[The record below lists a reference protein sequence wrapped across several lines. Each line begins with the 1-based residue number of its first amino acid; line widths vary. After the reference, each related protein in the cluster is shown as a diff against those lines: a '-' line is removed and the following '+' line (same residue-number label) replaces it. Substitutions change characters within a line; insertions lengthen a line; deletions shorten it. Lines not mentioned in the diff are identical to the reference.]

1 MMLGIVT
8 HRRKEMTN
16 TKILAPLAGKLIPL
30 IEVDDPIFSKKTMGD
45 GFGLIPTGHDIV
57 APVAG
62 EVIALQGHAFGLHNS
77 DGLDVLTHIGL
88 ETVSLDGKPFSW
100 TIKKGDHVRAG
111 DKVGSVD
118 LAQITAANLS
128 TTTMVVVTNTAERV
142 DSLKV
147 IDYKTVTAGEVVA
160 DVAIKQEII
169 ETTKMSSSVKRSGN
183 QYEGLA
189 ADIIAGVGGAQNVDK
204 VIHCI
209 TRLRFYL
216 KDHNIADNQA
226 IESLDGIAGVNYAD
240 SLGQYQVVIGP
251 AVADVY
257 DEVITQLGDNVVDND
272 ATDQAV
278 AETRGGNGSKNPIVH
293 AFQAIIGT
301 ITGSMMPI
309 IGLLAAG
316 GMLNGFLSLV
326 SNQASFSAIYFINP
340 ASSTFTILQSMAMAP
355 FYFLPILVGF
365 SAAQQLKSDP
375 FVVAAIGAF
384 LVKPEFINLTN
395 AHVVNNEIVQPGK
408 IMGTLFGVSLNSS
421 FFGLPI
427 NIPSYAY
434 SIFPIIFAAWL
445 ARPVG
450 NWLKKKLPLV
460 LRSIFQPLLTLVVVA
475 SVVLILV
482 GPAITLTSQ
491 GISTVINWLLHL
503 NYPLSGLIIGGLYQA
518 LVIFGLHWMVVPLI
532 ANEIAQTGH
541 STLNAIVNFTMI
553 AQGAGALAVWAKTKI
568 PSLKGLAG
576 AGFLSA
582 MAGITEP
589 AMYGINL
596 KYGRVFWMANIGG
609 AVGGFIAGL
618 FNLNMYG
625 FTGSLIGFPSFA
637 VPKGQVGAGNNM
649 LIFWIASAATIIVS
663 FAMVYFFGFKDS
675 DASEIKTVEKRN
687 AFKDAAGK

>member
-1 MMLGIVT
+1 MV
-8 HRRKEMTN
+8 N
-16 TKILAPLAGKLIPL
+16 TDILAPLAGQLIPL
-30 IEVDDPIFSKKTMGD
+30 ADVDDPIFADKVMGD
-45 GFGLIPTGHDIV
+45 GFALEPTGNRIV
-57 APVAG
+57 APVSG
-62 EVIALQGHAFGLHNS
+62 DVIAMQGHAFGLRRS
-77 DGLDVLTHIGL
+77 DGLEILIHIGIDTNGL
-88 ETVSLDGKPFSW
+88 NGKPFSW
-100 TIKKGDHVRAG
+100 RIKTGDVVKAG
-111 DKVGSVD
+111 DDVGSVD
-118 LAQITAANLS
+118 LAAISSANLS
-128 TTTMVVVTNTAERV
+128 TTTMVVITNSDDLLEALTMQT
-142 DSLKV
+142 
-147 IDYKTVTAGEVVA
+147 YKKATIGEVVA
-160 DVAIKQEII
+160 SATVKNR
-169 ETTKMSSSVKRSGN
+169 SSAVPQQKAVDHSGRKYS
-183 QYEGLA
+183 QLA
-189 ADIIAGVGGAQNVDK
+189 SEIIAGVGGQQNVDS

-216 KDHNIADNQA
+216 KDHNVANDQA
-226 IESLDGIAGVNYAD
+226 VEQLDGVAGVNYSD

-257 DEVITQLGDNVVDND
+257 DEVVEQLGSSVTADIPDE
-272 ATDQAV
+272 AHQAKNN
-278 AETRGGNGSKNPIVH
+278 ASKNPLIY
-293 AFQAIIGT
+293 AFQTVIGT

-326 SNQASFSAIYFINP
+326 SNKASFSTIYFIDP
-340 ASSTFTILQSMAMAP
+340 ASNTFTILQSMAMAP

-384 LVKPEFINLTN
+384 LVKPEFINITN
-395 AHVVNNEIVQPGK
+395 PHVMDNNIIQPTKALGS
-408 IMGTLFGVSLNSS
+408 LFGVSLNAS

-450 NWLKKKLPLV
+450 NWLKKHLPLV
-460 LRSIFQPLLTLVVVA
+460 LRSIFQPLLTLLIVGSA
-475 SVVLILV
+475 VLIIV
-482 GPAITLTSQ
+482 GPTITLASQ
-491 GISTVINWLLHL
+491 GISNIVNWLLQL
-503 NYPLSGLIIGGLYQA
+503 NYPLSGLIIGGLYQV

-609 AVGGFIAGL
+609 AVGGLIAGL

-637 VPKGQVGAGNNM
+637 VPKGQAGDPNNM
-649 LIFWIASAATIIVS
+649 LIFWIASIATIAVA
-663 FAMVYFFGFKDS
+663 FVMVYLFGFKDS
-675 DASEIKTVEKRN
+675 DTEQVKTFEKKN
-687 AFKDAAGK
+687 AFKDAVNK

>member
-1 MMLGIVT
+1 MNNV
-8 HRRKEMTN
+8 E
-16 TKILAPLAGKLIPL
+16 ILAPITGQLIALSSVKDNVFSREVMGK
-30 IEVDDPIFSKKTMGD
+30 
-45 GFGLIPTGHDIV
+45 GFAIIPTGQEIV
-57 APVAG
+57 APVDG
-62 EVIALQGHAFGLHNS
+62 EVIALQGHAFGIKQTN
-77 DGLDVLTHIGL
+77 GLEVLTHVGL
-88 ETVSLDGKPFSW
+88 ETVTLNGKPYSW
-100 TIKKGDHVRAG
+100 SIKVGEMVHAG
-111 DKVGSVD
+111 DVIGHVD
-118 LAQITAANLS
+118 LVQIAAANLDA
-128 TTTMVVVTNTAERV
+128 TTMVVMTNTDDVVEHVNILSQSTVNMGQSVAKV
-142 DSLKV
+142 TLKKV
-147 IDYKTVTAGEVVA
+147 QLTEAASPTG
-160 DVAIKQEII
+160 
-169 ETTKMSSSVKRSGN
+169 S
-183 QYEGLA
+183 QYEKLA
-189 ADIIAGVGGAQNVDK
+189 ADIIAGVGGKQNVVK

-216 KDHNIADNQA
+216 KNHELADDQ
-226 IESLDGIAGVNYAD
+226 GISQLNGVAGVNYAE

-251 AVADVY
+251 AVTDVY
-257 DEVITQLGDNVVDND
+257 DEVISQLGDGVADDSAKSNNN
-272 ATDQAV
+272 TDSA
-278 AETRGGNGSKNPIVH
+278 SKNPIIRG
-293 AFQAIIGT
+293 FQAIIGT

-316 GMLNGFLSLV
+316 GMLNGFLSLF
-326 SNQASFSAIYFINP
+326 SNKASFPAIYFIDP

-384 LVKPEFINLTN
+384 LVKPEFIGITN
-395 AHVVNNEIVQPGK
+395 PHVVDGK
-408 IMGTLFGVSLNSS
+408 LAEPAKAVGSLFGVSLNAT

-450 NWLKKKLPLV
+450 NWLKKHLPLV
-460 LRSIFQPLLTLVVVA
+460 LRSIFQPLLTLLVVGA
-475 SVVLILV
+475 VVLVFV
-482 GPAITLTSQ
+482 GPAITLLSQ
-491 GISTVINWLLHL
+491 GISTIINWLLHL

-609 AVGGFIAGL
+609 AVGGLIAGL

-637 VPKGQVGAGNNM
+637 VPKGQAGSANNM
-649 LIFWIASAATIIVS
+649 LIFWVAAIATIAVA
-663 FAMVYFFGFKDS
+663 FLMVYFFGFKDT
-675 DASEIKTVEKRN
+675 DTQQIKTVEKKN
-687 AFKDAAGK
+687 AFKDAEKK

>member
-1 MMLGIVT
+1 MNNV
-8 HRRKEMTN
+8 E
-16 TKILAPLAGKLIPL
+16 ILAPITGQLIALSSVKDNVFSREVMGK
-30 IEVDDPIFSKKTMGD
+30 
-45 GFGLIPTGHDIV
+45 GFAIIPTGQEIV
-57 APVAG
+57 APVDG
-62 EVIALQGHAFGLHNS
+62 EVIALQGHAFGIKQAN
-77 DGLDVLTHIGL
+77 GLEVLTHVGL
-88 ETVSLDGKPFSW
+88 ETVTLNGKPYSW
-100 TIKKGDHVRAG
+100 SIKVGEMVHAG
-111 DKVGSVD
+111 DVIGHVD
-118 LAQITAANLS
+118 LAQIAAANLDA
-128 TTTMVVVTNTAERV
+128 TTMVVMTNTDDVVEHVNILSQSTVNMGQSVAKV
-142 DSLKV
+142 TLKKV
-147 IDYKTVTAGEVVA
+147 QLTEVA
-160 DVAIKQEII
+160 SP
-169 ETTKMSSSVKRSGN
+169 TGS
-183 QYEGLA
+183 QYEKLA
-189 ADIIAGVGGAQNVDK
+189 ADIIAGVGGKQNVVK

-216 KDHNIADNQA
+216 KNHELADDQ
-226 IESLDGIAGVNYAD
+226 GISQLNGVAGVNYAE

-251 AVADVY
+251 AVTDVY
-257 DEVITQLGDNVVDND
+257 DEVISQLGDGVADDSAKSNNN
-272 ATDQAV
+272 TDSA
-278 AETRGGNGSKNPIVH
+278 SKNPIIRG
-293 AFQAIIGT
+293 FQAIIGT

-316 GMLNGFLSLV
+316 GMLNGFLSLF
-326 SNQASFSAIYFINP
+326 SNKASFPAIYFIDP

-384 LVKPEFINLTN
+384 LVKPEFIGITN
-395 AHVVNNEIVQPGK
+395 PHVVDGK
-408 IMGTLFGVSLNSS
+408 LAEPAKAVGSLFGVSLNAT

-450 NWLKKKLPLV
+450 NWLKKHLPLV
-460 LRSIFQPLLTLVVVA
+460 LRSIFQPLLTLLLVGA
-475 SVVLILV
+475 VVLVFV
-482 GPAITLTSQ
+482 GPAITLLSQ
-491 GISTVINWLLHL
+491 GISTIINWLLHL

-609 AVGGFIAGL
+609 AVGGLIAGL

-637 VPKGQVGAGNNM
+637 VPKGQAGSANNM
-649 LIFWIASAATIIVS
+649 LIFWVAAIATIAVA
-663 FAMVYFFGFKDS
+663 FLMVYFFGFKDT
-675 DASEIKTVEKRN
+675 DTQQIKTVEKKN
-687 AFKDAAGK
+687 AFKDAVKK

>member
-1 MMLGIVT
+1 MNNV
-8 HRRKEMTN
+8 E
-16 TKILAPLAGKLIPL
+16 ILAPITGQLIALSSVKDNVFSREVMGK
-30 IEVDDPIFSKKTMGD
+30 
-45 GFGLIPTGHDIV
+45 GFAIIPTGQEIV
-57 APVAG
+57 APVDG
-62 EVIALQGHAFGLHNS
+62 EVIALQGHAFGIKQAN
-77 DGLDVLTHIGL
+77 GLEVLTHVGL
-88 ETVSLDGKPFSW
+88 ETVTLNGKPYSW
-100 TIKKGDHVRAG
+100 SIKVGEMVHAG
-111 DKVGSVD
+111 DVIGHVD
-118 LAQITAANLS
+118 LAQIAAANLDA
-128 TTTMVVVTNTAERV
+128 TTMVVMTNTDDVVEHVNILSQSTVNMGQSVAKV
-142 DSLKV
+142 TLKKV
-147 IDYKTVTAGEVVA
+147 QLTEAASPTG
-160 DVAIKQEII
+160 
-169 ETTKMSSSVKRSGN
+169 S
-183 QYEGLA
+183 QYEKLA
-189 ADIIAGVGGAQNVDK
+189 ADIIAGVGGKQNVVK

-216 KDHNIADNQA
+216 KNHELADDQ
-226 IESLDGIAGVNYAD
+226 GISQLNGVAGVNYAE

-251 AVADVY
+251 AVTDVY
-257 DEVITQLGDNVVDND
+257 DEVISQLGDGVADDSAKSNNN
-272 ATDQAV
+272 TDSA
-278 AETRGGNGSKNPIVH
+278 SKNPIIRG
-293 AFQAIIGT
+293 FQAIIGT

-316 GMLNGFLSLV
+316 GMLNGFLSLF
-326 SNQASFSAIYFINP
+326 SNKASFPAIYFIDP

-384 LVKPEFINLTN
+384 LVKPEFIGITN
-395 AHVVNNEIVQPGK
+395 PHVVDGK
-408 IMGTLFGVSLNSS
+408 LAEPAKAVGSLFGVSLNAT

-450 NWLKKKLPLV
+450 NWLKKHLPLV
-460 LRSIFQPLLTLVVVA
+460 LRSIFQPLLTLLLVGA
-475 SVVLILV
+475 VVLVFV
-482 GPAITLTSQ
+482 GPAITLLSQ
-491 GISTVINWLLHL
+491 GISTIINWLLHL

-596 KYGRVFWMANIGG
+596 KYGRVFWMANIVG
-609 AVGGFIAGL
+609 AVGGLIAGL

-637 VPKGQVGAGNNM
+637 VPKGQAGSANNM
-649 LIFWIASAATIIVS
+649 LIFWVAAIATIAVA
-663 FAMVYFFGFKDS
+663 FLMVYFFGFKDT
-675 DASEIKTVEKRN
+675 DTQQIKTVEKKN
-687 AFKDAAGK
+687 AFKDAVKK

>member
-1 MMLGIVT
+1 MV
-8 HRRKEMTN
+8 H
-16 TKILAPLAGKLIPL
+16 
-30 IEVDDPIFSKKTMGD
+30 
-45 GFGLIPTGHDIV
+45 
-57 APVAG
+57 
-62 EVIALQGHAFGLHNS
+62 
-77 DGLDVLTHIGL
+77 
-88 ETVSLDGKPFSW
+88 
-100 TIKKGDHVRAG
+100 AG
-111 DKVGSVD
+111 DVIGHVD
-118 LAQITAANLS
+118 LAQIAAANLDA
-128 TTTMVVVTNTAERV
+128 TTMVVMTNTDDVVEHVNILSQSTVNMGQSVAKV
-142 DSLKV
+142 TLKKV
-147 IDYKTVTAGEVVA
+147 QLTEAANPTG
-160 DVAIKQEII
+160 
-169 ETTKMSSSVKRSGN
+169 S
-183 QYEGLA
+183 QYEKLA
-189 ADIIAGVGGAQNVDK
+189 ADIIAGVGGKQNVVK

-216 KDHNIADNQA
+216 KNHELADDQ
-226 IESLDGIAGVNYAD
+226 GISQLNGVAGVNYAE

-251 AVADVY
+251 AVTDVY
-257 DEVITQLGDNVVDND
+257 DEVISQLGDGVADDSAKSNNN
-272 ATDQAV
+272 TDSA
-278 AETRGGNGSKNPIVH
+278 SKNPIIRG
-293 AFQAIIGT
+293 FQAIIGT

-316 GMLNGFLSLV
+316 GMLNGFLSLF
-326 SNQASFSAIYFINP
+326 SNKASFPAIYFIDP

-384 LVKPEFINLTN
+384 LVKPEFIGITN
-395 AHVVNNEIVQPGK
+395 PHVVDGK
-408 IMGTLFGVSLNSS
+408 LAEPAKAVGSLFGVSLNAT

-434 SIFPIIFAAWL
+434 SIFPIIFVAWL

-450 NWLKKKLPLV
+450 NWLKKHLPLV
-460 LRSIFQPLLTLVVVA
+460 LRSIFQPLLTLLVVGA
-475 SVVLILV
+475 VVLVFV
-482 GPAITLTSQ
+482 GPAITLLSQ
-491 GISTVINWLLHL
+491 GISTIINWLLHL

-609 AVGGFIAGL
+609 AVGGLIAGL

-637 VPKGQVGAGNNM
+637 VPKGQAGSANNM
-649 LIFWIASAATIIVS
+649 LIFWVAAIATIAVA
-663 FAMVYFFGFKDS
+663 FLMVYFFGFKDT
-675 DASEIKTVEKRN
+675 DTQQIKTVEKKN
-687 AFKDAAGK
+687 AFKDAVKK

>member
-1 MMLGIVT
+1 MNNV
-8 HRRKEMTN
+8 E
-16 TKILAPLAGKLIPL
+16 ILAPITGQLIALSSVKDNVFSREVMGK
-30 IEVDDPIFSKKTMGD
+30 
-45 GFGLIPTGHDIV
+45 GFAIIPTGQEIV
-57 APVAG
+57 APVDG
-62 EVIALQGHAFGLHNS
+62 EVIALQGHAFGIKQTN
-77 DGLDVLTHIGL
+77 GLEVLTHVGL
-88 ETVSLDGKPFSW
+88 ETVTLNGKPYSW
-100 TIKKGDHVRAG
+100 SIKVGEMVHAG
-111 DKVGSVD
+111 DVIGHVD
-118 LAQITAANLS
+118 LAQIAAANLDA
-128 TTTMVVVTNTAERV
+128 TTMVVMTNTDDVVEHVNILSQSTVNMGQSVAKV
-142 DSLKV
+142 TLKKV
-147 IDYKTVTAGEVVA
+147 QLTEAASPTG
-160 DVAIKQEII
+160 
-169 ETTKMSSSVKRSGN
+169 S
-183 QYEGLA
+183 QYEKLA
-189 ADIIAGVGGAQNVDK
+189 ADIIAGVGGKQNVVK

-216 KDHNIADNQA
+216 KNHELADDQ
-226 IESLDGIAGVNYAD
+226 GISQLNGVAGVNYAE

-251 AVADVY
+251 AVTDVY
-257 DEVITQLGDNVVDND
+257 DEVISQLGDGVADDSAKSNNN
-272 ATDQAV
+272 TDSA
-278 AETRGGNGSKNPIVH
+278 SKNPIIRG
-293 AFQAIIGT
+293 FQAIIGT

-316 GMLNGFLSLV
+316 GMLNGFLSLF
-326 SNQASFSAIYFINP
+326 SNKASFPAIYFIDP

-384 LVKPEFINLTN
+384 LVKPEFIGITN
-395 AHVVNNEIVQPGK
+395 PHVVDGK
-408 IMGTLFGVSLNSS
+408 LAEPAKAVGSLFGVSLNAT

-450 NWLKKKLPLV
+450 NWLKKHLPLV
-460 LRSIFQPLLTLVVVA
+460 LRSIFQPLLTLLVVGA
-475 SVVLILV
+475 VVLVFV
-482 GPAITLTSQ
+482 GPAITLLSQ
-491 GISTVINWLLHL
+491 GISTIINWLLHL

-609 AVGGFIAGL
+609 AVGGLVAGL

-637 VPKGQVGAGNNM
+637 VPKGQAGSVNNM
-649 LIFWIASAATIIVS
+649 LIFWVAAIATIAVA
-663 FAMVYFFGFKDS
+663 FLMVYFFGFKDT
-675 DASEIKTVEKRN
+675 DTQQIKTVEKKN
-687 AFKDAAGK
+687 AFKDAVKK

>member
-1 MMLGIVT
+1 MNNV
-8 HRRKEMTN
+8 E
-16 TKILAPLAGKLIPL
+16 ILAPITGQLIALSSVKDNVFSREVMGK
-30 IEVDDPIFSKKTMGD
+30 
-45 GFGLIPTGHDIV
+45 GFAIIPTGQEIV
-57 APVAG
+57 APVDG
-62 EVIALQGHAFGLHNS
+62 EVIALQGHAFGIKQTN
-77 DGLDVLTHIGL
+77 GLEVLTHVGL
-88 ETVSLDGKPFSW
+88 ETVTLNGKPYSW
-100 TIKKGDHVRAG
+100 SIKVGEMVHAG
-111 DKVGSVD
+111 DVIGHVD
-118 LAQITAANLS
+118 LAQIAAANLDA
-128 TTTMVVVTNTAERV
+128 TTMVVMTNTDDVVEHVNILSQSTVNMGQSVAKV
-142 DSLKV
+142 TLKKV
-147 IDYKTVTAGEVVA
+147 QLTEVA
-160 DVAIKQEII
+160 SP
-169 ETTKMSSSVKRSGN
+169 TGS
-183 QYEGLA
+183 QYEKLA
-189 ADIIAGVGGAQNVDK
+189 ADIIAGVGGKQNVVK

-216 KDHNIADNQA
+216 KNHELADDQ
-226 IESLDGIAGVNYAD
+226 GISQLNGVAGVNYAE

-251 AVADVY
+251 AVTDVY
-257 DEVITQLGDNVVDND
+257 DEVISQLGDGVADDSAKSNNN
-272 ATDQAV
+272 TDSA
-278 AETRGGNGSKNPIVH
+278 SKNPIIRG
-293 AFQAIIGT
+293 FQAIIGT

-316 GMLNGFLSLV
+316 GMLNGFLSLF
-326 SNQASFSAIYFINP
+326 SNKASFPAIYFIDP
-340 ASSTFTILQSMAMAP
+340 ASSTSTILQSMAMAP

-384 LVKPEFINLTN
+384 LVKPEFIGITN
-395 AHVVNNEIVQPGK
+395 PHVVDGK
-408 IMGTLFGVSLNSS
+408 LAEPAKAVGSLFGVSLNAT

-450 NWLKKKLPLV
+450 NWLKKHLPLV
-460 LRSIFQPLLTLVVVA
+460 LRSIFQPLLTLLVVGA
-475 SVVLILV
+475 VVLVFV
-482 GPAITLTSQ
+482 GPAITLLSQ
-491 GISTVINWLLHL
+491 GISTIINWLLHL

-609 AVGGFIAGL
+609 AVGGLIAGL

-637 VPKGQVGAGNNM
+637 VPKGQAGSANNM
-649 LIFWIASAATIIVS
+649 LIFWVAAIATIAVA
-663 FAMVYFFGFKDS
+663 FLMVYFFGFKDT
-675 DASEIKTVEKRN
+675 DTQQIKTVEKKN
-687 AFKDAAGK
+687 AFKDAVKK

>member
-1 MMLGIVT
+1 MNNV
-8 HRRKEMTN
+8 E
-16 TKILAPLAGKLIPL
+16 ILAPITGQLIALSSVKDNVFSREVMGK
-30 IEVDDPIFSKKTMGD
+30 
-45 GFGLIPTGHDIV
+45 GFAIIPTGQEIV
-57 APVAG
+57 APVDG
-62 EVIALQGHAFGLHNS
+62 EVIALQGHAFGIKQAN
-77 DGLDVLTHIGL
+77 GLEVLTHVGL
-88 ETVSLDGKPFSW
+88 ETVTLNGKPYSW
-100 TIKKGDHVRAG
+100 SIKVGEMVHAG
-111 DKVGSVD
+111 DVIGHVD
-118 LAQITAANLS
+118 LAQIAAANLDA
-128 TTTMVVVTNTAERV
+128 TTMVVLTNTDDVVEHVNILSQSTVNMGQSVAKV
-142 DSLKV
+142 TLKKV
-147 IDYKTVTAGEVVA
+147 QLTEAASPTG
-160 DVAIKQEII
+160 
-169 ETTKMSSSVKRSGN
+169 S
-183 QYEGLA
+183 QYEKLA
-189 ADIIAGVGGAQNVDK
+189 ADIIAGVGGKQNVVK

-216 KDHNIADNQA
+216 KNHELADDQ
-226 IESLDGIAGVNYAD
+226 GISQLNGVAGVNYAE

-251 AVADVY
+251 AVTDVY
-257 DEVITQLGDNVVDND
+257 DEVISQLGDGVADDSAKSNNN
-272 ATDQAV
+272 TDSA
-278 AETRGGNGSKNPIVH
+278 SKNPIIRG
-293 AFQAIIGT
+293 FQAIIGT

-316 GMLNGFLSLV
+316 GMLNGFLSLF
-326 SNQASFSAIYFINP
+326 SNKASFPAIYFIDP

-384 LVKPEFINLTN
+384 LVKPEFIGITN
-395 AHVVNNEIVQPGK
+395 PHVVDGK
-408 IMGTLFGVSLNSS
+408 LAEPAKAVGSLFGVSLNAT

-450 NWLKKKLPLV
+450 NWLKKHLPLV
-460 LRSIFQPLLTLVVVA
+460 LRSIFQPLLTLLVVGA
-475 SVVLILV
+475 VVLVFV
-482 GPAITLTSQ
+482 GPAITLLSQ
-491 GISTVINWLLHL
+491 GISTIINWLLHL

-609 AVGGFIAGL
+609 AVGGLIAGL

-637 VPKGQVGAGNNM
+637 VPKGQAGSANNM
-649 LIFWIASAATIIVS
+649 LIFWVAAIATIAVA
-663 FAMVYFFGFKDS
+663 FLMVYFFGFKDT
-675 DASEIKTVEKRN
+675 DTQQIKTVEKKN
-687 AFKDAAGK
+687 AFKDAVKK

>member
-1 MMLGIVT
+1 MNNV
-8 HRRKEMTN
+8 E
-16 TKILAPLAGKLIPL
+16 ILAPITGQLIALSSVKDNVFSREVMGK
-30 IEVDDPIFSKKTMGD
+30 
-45 GFGLIPTGHDIV
+45 GFAIIPTGQEIV
-57 APVAG
+57 APVDG
-62 EVIALQGHAFGLHNS
+62 EVIALQGHAFGIKQTN
-77 DGLDVLTHIGL
+77 GLEVLTHVGL
-88 ETVSLDGKPFSW
+88 ETVTLNGKPYSW
-100 TIKKGDHVRAG
+100 SIKVGEMVHAG
-111 DKVGSVD
+111 DVIGHVD
-118 LAQITAANLS
+118 LAQIAAANLDA
-128 TTTMVVVTNTAERV
+128 TTMVVMTNTDDVVEHVNILSQSTVNMGQSVAKV
-142 DSLKV
+142 TLKKV
-147 IDYKTVTAGEVVA
+147 QLTEAANPTG
-160 DVAIKQEII
+160 
-169 ETTKMSSSVKRSGN
+169 S
-183 QYEGLA
+183 QYEKLA
-189 ADIIAGVGGAQNVDK
+189 ADIIAGVGGKQNVVK

-216 KDHNIADNQA
+216 KNHELADDQ
-226 IESLDGIAGVNYAD
+226 GISQLNGVAGVNYAE

-251 AVADVY
+251 AVTDVY
-257 DEVITQLGDNVVDND
+257 DEVISQLGDGVADDSAKSNNN
-272 ATDQAV
+272 TDSA
-278 AETRGGNGSKNPIVH
+278 SKNPIIRG
-293 AFQAIIGT
+293 FQAIIGT

-316 GMLNGFLSLV
+316 GMLNGFLSLF
-326 SNQASFSAIYFINP
+326 SNKASFPAIYFIDP

-384 LVKPEFINLTN
+384 LVKPEFIGITN
-395 AHVVNNEIVQPGK
+395 PHVVDGK
-408 IMGTLFGVSLNSS
+408 LAEPAKAVGSLFGVSLNAT

-450 NWLKKKLPLV
+450 NWLKKHLPLV
-460 LRSIFQPLLTLVVVA
+460 LRSIFQPLLTLLVVGA
-475 SVVLILV
+475 VVLVFV
-482 GPAITLTSQ
+482 GPAITLLSQ
-491 GISTVINWLLHL
+491 GISTIINWLLHL

-609 AVGGFIAGL
+609 AVGGLIAGL

-637 VPKGQVGAGNNM
+637 VPKGQAGSANNM
-649 LIFWIASAATIIVS
+649 LIFWVAAIATIAVA
-663 FAMVYFFGFKDS
+663 FLMVYFFGFKDT
-675 DASEIKTVEKRN
+675 DTQQIKTVEKKN
-687 AFKDAAGK
+687 AFKDAVKK

>member
-1 MMLGIVT
+1 MNNV
-8 HRRKEMTN
+8 E
-16 TKILAPLAGKLIPL
+16 ILAPITGQLIALSSVKDNVFSREVMGK
-30 IEVDDPIFSKKTMGD
+30 
-45 GFGLIPTGHDIV
+45 GFAIIPTGQEIV
-57 APVAG
+57 APVDG
-62 EVIALQGHAFGLHNS
+62 EVIALQGHAFGIKQAN
-77 DGLDVLTHIGL
+77 GLEVLTHVGL
-88 ETVSLDGKPFSW
+88 ETVTLNGKPYSW
-100 TIKKGDHVRAG
+100 SIKVGEMVHAG
-111 DKVGSVD
+111 DVIGHVD
-118 LAQITAANLS
+118 LAQIAAANLDA
-128 TTTMVVVTNTAERV
+128 TTMVVMTNTDDVVEHVNILSQSTVNMGQSVAKV
-142 DSLKV
+142 TLKKV
-147 IDYKTVTAGEVVA
+147 QLTEAASPTG
-160 DVAIKQEII
+160 
-169 ETTKMSSSVKRSGN
+169 S
-183 QYEGLA
+183 QYEKLT
-189 ADIIAGVGGAQNVDK
+189 ADIIAGVGGKQNVVK

-216 KDHNIADNQA
+216 KNHELADDQ
-226 IESLDGIAGVNYAD
+226 GISQLNGVAGVNYAE

-251 AVADVY
+251 AVTDVY
-257 DEVITQLGDNVVDND
+257 DEVISQLGDGVADDSAKSNNN
-272 ATDQAV
+272 TDSA
-278 AETRGGNGSKNPIVH
+278 SKNPIIRG
-293 AFQAIIGT
+293 FQAIIGT

-316 GMLNGFLSLV
+316 GMLNGFLSLF
-326 SNQASFSAIYFINP
+326 SNKASFPAIYFIDP

-384 LVKPEFINLTN
+384 LVKPEFIGITN
-395 AHVVNNEIVQPGK
+395 PHVVDGK
-408 IMGTLFGVSLNSS
+408 LAEPAKAVGSLFGVSLNAT

-450 NWLKKKLPLV
+450 NWLKKHLPLV
-460 LRSIFQPLLTLVVVA
+460 LRSIFQPLLTLLLVGA
-475 SVVLILV
+475 VVLVFV
-482 GPAITLTSQ
+482 GPAITLLSQ
-491 GISTVINWLLHL
+491 GISTIINWLLHL

-609 AVGGFIAGL
+609 AVGGLIAGL

-637 VPKGQVGAGNNM
+637 VPKGQAGSANNM
-649 LIFWIASAATIIVS
+649 LIFWVAAISTIAVA
-663 FAMVYFFGFKDS
+663 FLMVYFFGFKDT
-675 DASEIKTVEKRN
+675 DTQQIKTVEKKN
-687 AFKDAAGK
+687 AFKDAVKK

>member
-1 MMLGIVT
+1 
-8 HRRKEMTN
+8 MTEAAN
-16 TKILAPLAGKLIPL
+16 
-30 IEVDDPIFSKKTMGD
+30 
-45 GFGLIPTGHDIV
+45 PTG
-57 APVAG
+57 
-62 EVIALQGHAFGLHNS
+62 S
-77 DGLDVLTHIGL
+77 
-88 ETVSLDGKPFSW
+88 
-100 TIKKGDHVRAG
+100 
-111 DKVGSVD
+111 
-118 LAQITAANLS
+118 
-128 TTTMVVVTNTAERV
+128 
-142 DSLKV
+142 
-147 IDYKTVTAGEVVA
+147 
-160 DVAIKQEII
+160 
-169 ETTKMSSSVKRSGN
+169 
-183 QYEGLA
+183 QYEKLA
-189 ADIIAGVGGAQNVDK
+189 ADIIAGVGGKQNVVK

-216 KDHNIADNQA
+216 KNHELADDQ
-226 IESLDGIAGVNYAD
+226 GISQLNGVAGVNYAE

-251 AVADVY
+251 AVTDVY
-257 DEVITQLGDNVVDND
+257 DEVISQLGDGVADDSAKSNNN
-272 ATDQAV
+272 TDSA
-278 AETRGGNGSKNPIVH
+278 SKNPIIRG
-293 AFQAIIGT
+293 FQAIIGT

-316 GMLNGFLSLV
+316 GMLNGFLSLF
-326 SNQASFSAIYFINP
+326 SNKASFPAIYFIDP

-384 LVKPEFINLTN
+384 LVKPEFIGITN
-395 AHVVNNEIVQPGK
+395 PHVVDGK
-408 IMGTLFGVSLNSS
+408 LAEPAKAVGSLFGVSLNAT

-450 NWLKKKLPLV
+450 NWLKKHLPLV
-460 LRSIFQPLLTLVVVA
+460 LRSIFQPLLTLLVVGA
-475 SVVLILV
+475 VVLVFV
-482 GPAITLTSQ
+482 GPAITLLSQ
-491 GISTVINWLLHL
+491 GISTIINWLLHL

-609 AVGGFIAGL
+609 AVGGLIAGL

-637 VPKGQVGAGNNM
+637 VPKGQAGSANNM
-649 LIFWIASAATIIVS
+649 LIFWVAAIATIAVA
-663 FAMVYFFGFKDS
+663 FLMVYFFGFKDT
-675 DASEIKTVEKRN
+675 DTQQIKTVEKKN
-687 AFKDAAGK
+687 AFKDAVKK

>member
-1 MMLGIVT
+1 MNNV
-8 HRRKEMTN
+8 E
-16 TKILAPLAGKLIPL
+16 ILAPITGQLIALSSVKDNVFSREVMGK
-30 IEVDDPIFSKKTMGD
+30 
-45 GFGLIPTGHDIV
+45 GFAIIPTGQEIV
-57 APVAG
+57 APVDG
-62 EVIALQGHAFGLHNS
+62 EVIALQGHAFGIKQAN
-77 DGLDVLTHIGL
+77 GLEVLTHVGL
-88 ETVSLDGKPFSW
+88 ETVTLNGKPYSW
-100 TIKKGDHVRAG
+100 SIKVGEMVHAG
-111 DKVGSVD
+111 DVIGHVD
-118 LAQITAANLS
+118 LAQIAAANLDA
-128 TTTMVVVTNTAERV
+128 TTMVVMTNTDDVVEHVNILSQSTVNMGQSVAKV
-142 DSLKV
+142 TLKKV
-147 IDYKTVTAGEVVA
+147 QLTEAASPTG
-160 DVAIKQEII
+160 
-169 ETTKMSSSVKRSGN
+169 S
-183 QYEGLA
+183 QYEKLA
-189 ADIIAGVGGAQNVDK
+189 ADIIAGVGGKQNVVK

-216 KDHNIADNQA
+216 KNHELADDQ
-226 IESLDGIAGVNYAD
+226 GISQLNGVAGVNYAE

-251 AVADVY
+251 AVTDVY
-257 DEVITQLGDNVVDND
+257 DEVISQLGDGVADDSAKSNNN
-272 ATDQAV
+272 TDSA
-278 AETRGGNGSKNPIVH
+278 SKNPIIRG
-293 AFQAIIGT
+293 FQAIIGT

-316 GMLNGFLSLV
+316 GMLNGFLSLF
-326 SNQASFSAIYFINP
+326 SNKASFPAIYFIDP

-384 LVKPEFINLTN
+384 LVKPEFIGITN
-395 AHVVNNEIVQPGK
+395 PHVVDGK
-408 IMGTLFGVSLNSS
+408 LAEPAKAVGSLFGVSLNAT

-450 NWLKKKLPLV
+450 NWLKKHLPLV
-460 LRSIFQPLLTLVVVA
+460 LRSIFQPLLTLLVVGA
-475 SVVLILV
+475 VVLVFV
-482 GPAITLTSQ
+482 GPAITLLSQ
-491 GISTVINWLLHL
+491 GISTIINWLLHL

-609 AVGGFIAGL
+609 AVGGLIAGL

-637 VPKGQVGAGNNM
+637 VPKGQAGSANNM
-649 LIFWIASAATIIVS
+649 LIFWVAAIATIAVA
-663 FAMVYFFGFKDS
+663 FLMVYFFGFKDT
-675 DASEIKTVEKRN
+675 DTQQIKTVEKKN
-687 AFKDAAGK
+687 AFKEAVKK

>member
-1 MMLGIVT
+1 MNNV
-8 HRRKEMTN
+8 E
-16 TKILAPLAGKLIPL
+16 ILAPITGQLIALSSVKDNVFSREVMGK
-30 IEVDDPIFSKKTMGD
+30 
-45 GFGLIPTGHDIV
+45 GFAIIPTGQEIV
-57 APVAG
+57 APVDG
-62 EVIALQGHAFGLHNS
+62 EVIALQGHAFGIKQTN
-77 DGLDVLTHIGL
+77 GLEVLTHVGL
-88 ETVSLDGKPFSW
+88 ETVTLNGKPYSW
-100 TIKKGDHVRAG
+100 SIKVGEMVHAG
-111 DKVGSVD
+111 DVIGHVD
-118 LAQITAANLS
+118 LAQIAAANLDA
-128 TTTMVVVTNTAERV
+128 TTMVVMTNTDDVVEHVNILSQSTVNMGQSVAKV
-142 DSLKV
+142 TLKKV
-147 IDYKTVTAGEVVA
+147 QLTEAASPTG
-160 DVAIKQEII
+160 
-169 ETTKMSSSVKRSGN
+169 S
-183 QYEGLA
+183 QYEKLA
-189 ADIIAGVGGAQNVDK
+189 ADIIAGVGGKQNVVK

-216 KDHNIADNQA
+216 KNHELADDQ
-226 IESLDGIAGVNYAD
+226 GISQLNGVAGVNYAE

-251 AVADVY
+251 AVTDVY
-257 DEVITQLGDNVVDND
+257 DEVISQLGDGVADDSAKSNNN
-272 ATDQAV
+272 TDSA
-278 AETRGGNGSKNPIVH
+278 SKNPIIRG
-293 AFQAIIGT
+293 FQAIIGT

-316 GMLNGFLSLV
+316 GMLNGFLSLF
-326 SNQASFSAIYFINP
+326 SNKASFPAIYFIDP

-384 LVKPEFINLTN
+384 LVKPEFIGITN
-395 AHVVNNEIVQPGK
+395 PHVVDGK
-408 IMGTLFGVSLNSS
+408 LAEPAKAVGSLFGVSLNAT

-450 NWLKKKLPLV
+450 NWLKKHLPLV
-460 LRSIFQPLLTLVVVA
+460 LRSIFQPLLTLLVVGA
-475 SVVLILV
+475 VVLVFV
-482 GPAITLTSQ
+482 GPAITLLSQ
-491 GISTVINWLLHL
+491 GISTIINWLLHL

-553 AQGAGALAVWAKTKI
+553 AQGAGALAVWEKTKI

-609 AVGGFIAGL
+609 AVGGLIAGL

-637 VPKGQVGAGNNM
+637 VPKGQAGSANNM
-649 LIFWIASAATIIVS
+649 LIFWVAAIATIAVA
-663 FAMVYFFGFKDS
+663 FLMVYFFGFKDT
-675 DASEIKTVEKRN
+675 DTQQIKTVEKKN
-687 AFKDAAGK
+687 AFKDAVKK

>member
-1 MMLGIVT
+1 MNNV
-8 HRRKEMTN
+8 E
-16 TKILAPLAGKLIPL
+16 ILAPITGQLIALSSVKDNVFSREVMGK
-30 IEVDDPIFSKKTMGD
+30 
-45 GFGLIPTGHDIV
+45 GFAIIPTGQEIV
-57 APVAG
+57 APVDG
-62 EVIALQGHAFGLHNS
+62 EVIALQGHAFGIKQTN
-77 DGLDVLTHIGL
+77 GLEVLTHVGL
-88 ETVSLDGKPFSW
+88 ETVTLNGKPYSW
-100 TIKKGDHVRAG
+100 SIKVGEMVHAG
-111 DKVGSVD
+111 DVIGHVD
-118 LAQITAANLS
+118 LVQIAAANLDA
-128 TTTMVVVTNTAERV
+128 TTMVVMTNTDDVVEHVNILSQSTVNMGQSVAKV
-142 DSLKV
+142 TLKKV
-147 IDYKTVTAGEVVA
+147 QLTEAASPTG
-160 DVAIKQEII
+160 
-169 ETTKMSSSVKRSGN
+169 S
-183 QYEGLA
+183 QYEKLA
-189 ADIIAGVGGAQNVDK
+189 ADIIAGVGGKQNVVK

-216 KDHNIADNQA
+216 KNHELADDQ
-226 IESLDGIAGVNYAD
+226 GISQLNGVAGVNYAE

-251 AVADVY
+251 AVTDVY
-257 DEVITQLGDNVVDND
+257 DEVISQLGDGVADDSAKSNNN
-272 ATDQAV
+272 TDSA
-278 AETRGGNGSKNPIVH
+278 SKNPIIRG
-293 AFQAIIGT
+293 FQAIIGT
-301 ITGSMMPI
+301 ITGSMMPV

-316 GMLNGFLSLV
+316 GMLNGFLSLF
-326 SNQASFSAIYFINP
+326 SNKASFPAIYFIDP

-384 LVKPEFINLTN
+384 LVKPEFIGITN
-395 AHVVNNEIVQPGK
+395 PHVVDGK
-408 IMGTLFGVSLNSS
+408 LAEPAKAVGSLFGVSLNAT

-450 NWLKKKLPLV
+450 NWLKKHLPLV
-460 LRSIFQPLLTLVVVA
+460 LRSIFQPLLTLLVVGA
-475 SVVLILV
+475 VVLVFV
-482 GPAITLTSQ
+482 GPAITLLSQ
-491 GISTVINWLLHL
+491 GISTIINWLLHL

-609 AVGGFIAGL
+609 AVGGLIAGL

-637 VPKGQVGAGNNM
+637 VPKGQAGSANNM
-649 LIFWIASAATIIVS
+649 LIFWVAAIATIAVA
-663 FAMVYFFGFKDS
+663 FLMVYFFGFKDT
-675 DASEIKTVEKRN
+675 DTQQIKTVEKKN
-687 AFKDAAGK
+687 AFKDAVKK

>member
-1 MMLGIVT
+1 MNNV
-8 HRRKEMTN
+8 E
-16 TKILAPLAGKLIPL
+16 ILAPITGQLIALSSVKDNVFSREVMGK
-30 IEVDDPIFSKKTMGD
+30 
-45 GFGLIPTGHDIV
+45 GFAIIPTGQEIV
-57 APVAG
+57 APVDG
-62 EVIALQGHAFGLHNS
+62 EVIALQGHAFGIKQTN
-77 DGLDVLTHIGL
+77 GLEVLTHVGL
-88 ETVSLDGKPFSW
+88 ETVTLNGKPYAWS
-100 TIKKGDHVRAG
+100 IKVGEMVHAG
-111 DKVGSVD
+111 DVIGHVD
-118 LAQITAANLS
+118 LVQIAAANLDA
-128 TTTMVVVTNTAERV
+128 TTMVVMTNTDDVVEHVNILSQSTVNMGQSVAKV
-142 DSLKV
+142 TLKKV
-147 IDYKTVTAGEVVA
+147 QLTEAASPTG
-160 DVAIKQEII
+160 
-169 ETTKMSSSVKRSGN
+169 S
-183 QYEGLA
+183 QYEKLA
-189 ADIIAGVGGAQNVDK
+189 ADIIAGVGGKQNVVK

-216 KDHNIADNQA
+216 KNHELADDQ
-226 IESLDGIAGVNYAD
+226 GISQLNGVAGVNYAE

-251 AVADVY
+251 AVTDVY
-257 DEVITQLGDNVVDND
+257 DEVISQLGDGVADDSAKSNNN
-272 ATDQAV
+272 TDSA
-278 AETRGGNGSKNPIVH
+278 SKNPIIRG
-293 AFQAIIGT
+293 FQAIIGT

-316 GMLNGFLSLV
+316 GMLNGFLSLF
-326 SNQASFSAIYFINP
+326 SNKASFPAIYFIDP

-384 LVKPEFINLTN
+384 LVKPEFIGITN
-395 AHVVNNEIVQPGK
+395 PHVVDGK
-408 IMGTLFGVSLNSS
+408 LAEPAKAVGSLFGVSLNAT

-450 NWLKKKLPLV
+450 NWLKKHLPLV
-460 LRSIFQPLLTLVVVA
+460 LRSIFQPLLTLLVVGA
-475 SVVLILV
+475 VVLVFV
-482 GPAITLTSQ
+482 GPAITLLSQ
-491 GISTVINWLLHL
+491 GISTIINWLLHL

-609 AVGGFIAGL
+609 AVGGLIAGL

-637 VPKGQVGAGNNM
+637 VPKGQAGSANNM
-649 LIFWIASAATIIVS
+649 LIFWVAAIATIAVA
-663 FAMVYFFGFKDS
+663 FLMVYFFGFKDT
-675 DASEIKTVEKRN
+675 DTQQIKTVEKKN
-687 AFKDAAGK
+687 AFKDAVKK

>member
-1 MMLGIVT
+1 MNNV
-8 HRRKEMTN
+8 E
-16 TKILAPLAGKLIPL
+16 ILAPITGQLIALSSVKDNVFSREVMGK
-30 IEVDDPIFSKKTMGD
+30 
-45 GFGLIPTGHDIV
+45 GFAIIPTGQEIV
-57 APVAG
+57 APVDG
-62 EVIALQGHAFGLHNS
+62 EVIALQGHAFGIKQAN
-77 DGLDVLTHIGL
+77 GLEVLTHIGL
-88 ETVSLDGKPFSW
+88 ETVTLNGKPYSW
-100 TIKKGDHVRAG
+100 SIKVGEMVHAG
-111 DKVGSVD
+111 DVIGHVD
-118 LAQITAANLS
+118 LAQIAAANLDA
-128 TTTMVVVTNTAERV
+128 TTMVVMTNTDDVVEHVNILSQSTVNMGQSVAKV
-142 DSLKV
+142 TLKKV
-147 IDYKTVTAGEVVA
+147 QLTEAASPTG
-160 DVAIKQEII
+160 
-169 ETTKMSSSVKRSGN
+169 S
-183 QYEGLA
+183 QYEKLA
-189 ADIIAGVGGAQNVDK
+189 ADIIAGVGGKQNVVK

-216 KDHNIADNQA
+216 KNHELADDQ
-226 IESLDGIAGVNYAD
+226 GISQLNGVAGVNYAE

-251 AVADVY
+251 AVTDVY
-257 DEVITQLGDNVVDND
+257 DEVISQLGDGVADDSAKSNNN
-272 ATDQAV
+272 TDSA
-278 AETRGGNGSKNPIVH
+278 SKNPIIRG
-293 AFQAIIGT
+293 FQAIIGT

-316 GMLNGFLSLV
+316 GMLNGFLSLF
-326 SNQASFSAIYFINP
+326 SNKASFPAIYFIDP

-384 LVKPEFINLTN
+384 LVKPEFIGITN
-395 AHVVNNEIVQPGK
+395 PHVVDGK
-408 IMGTLFGVSLNSS
+408 LAEPAKAVGSLFGVSLNAT

-450 NWLKKKLPLV
+450 NWLKKHLPLV
-460 LRSIFQPLLTLVVVA
+460 LRSIFQPLLTLLLVGA
-475 SVVLILV
+475 VVLVFV
-482 GPAITLTSQ
+482 GPAITLLSQ
-491 GISTVINWLLHL
+491 GISTIINWLLHL

-609 AVGGFIAGL
+609 AVGGLIAGL

-637 VPKGQVGAGNNM
+637 VPKGQAGSANNM
-649 LIFWIASAATIIVS
+649 LIFWVAAIATIAVA
-663 FAMVYFFGFKDS
+663 FLMVYFFGFKDT
-675 DASEIKTVEKRN
+675 DTQQIKTVEKKN
-687 AFKDAAGK
+687 AFKDAVKK

>member
-1 MMLGIVT
+1 MNNV
-8 HRRKEMTN
+8 E
-16 TKILAPLAGKLIPL
+16 ILAPITGQLIALSSVKDNVFSREVMGK
-30 IEVDDPIFSKKTMGD
+30 
-45 GFGLIPTGHDIV
+45 GFAIIPTGQEIV
-57 APVAG
+57 APVDG
-62 EVIALQGHAFGLHNS
+62 EVIALQGHAFGIKQAN
-77 DGLDVLTHIGL
+77 GLEVLTHVGL
-88 ETVSLDGKPFSW
+88 ETVTLNGKPYSW
-100 TIKKGDHVRAG
+100 SIKVGEMVHAG
-111 DKVGSVD
+111 DVIGHVD
-118 LAQITAANLS
+118 LAQIAAANLDA
-128 TTTMVVVTNTAERV
+128 TTMVVMTNTDDVVEHVNILSQSTVNMGQSVAKV
-142 DSLKV
+142 TLKKV
-147 IDYKTVTAGEVVA
+147 QLTEVA
-160 DVAIKQEII
+160 SP
-169 ETTKMSSSVKRSGN
+169 TGS
-183 QYEGLA
+183 QYEKLA
-189 ADIIAGVGGAQNVDK
+189 ADIIAGVGGKQNVVK

-216 KDHNIADNQA
+216 KNHELADDQ
-226 IESLDGIAGVNYAD
+226 GISQLNGVAGVNYAE

-251 AVADVY
+251 AVTDVY
-257 DEVITQLGDNVVDND
+257 DEVISQLGDGVADDSAKSNNN
-272 ATDQAV
+272 TDSA
-278 AETRGGNGSKNPIVH
+278 SKNPIIRG
-293 AFQAIIGT
+293 FQAIIGT

-316 GMLNGFLSLV
+316 GMLNGFLSLF
-326 SNQASFSAIYFINP
+326 SNKASFPAIYFIDP

-375 FVVAAIGAF
+375 FVVAAIGDF
-384 LVKPEFINLTN
+384 LVKPEFIGITN
-395 AHVVNNEIVQPGK
+395 PHVVDGK
-408 IMGTLFGVSLNSS
+408 LAEPAKAVGSLFGVSLNAT

-450 NWLKKKLPLV
+450 NWLKKHLPLV
-460 LRSIFQPLLTLVVVA
+460 LRSIFQPLLTLLVVGA
-475 SVVLILV
+475 VVLVFV
-482 GPAITLTSQ
+482 GPAITLLSQ
-491 GISTVINWLLHL
+491 GISTIINWLLHL

-609 AVGGFIAGL
+609 AVGGLIAGL

-637 VPKGQVGAGNNM
+637 VPKGQAGSANNM
-649 LIFWIASAATIIVS
+649 LIFWVAAIATIAVA
-663 FAMVYFFGFKDS
+663 FLMVYFFGFKDT
-675 DASEIKTVEKRN
+675 DTQQIKTVEKKN
-687 AFKDAAGK
+687 AFKDAVKK

>member
-1 MMLGIVT
+1 MNNV
-8 HRRKEMTN
+8 E
-16 TKILAPLAGKLIPL
+16 ILAPITGQLIALSSVKDNVFSREVMGK
-30 IEVDDPIFSKKTMGD
+30 
-45 GFGLIPTGHDIV
+45 GFAIIPTGQEIV
-57 APVAG
+57 APVDG
-62 EVIALQGHAFGLHNS
+62 EVIALQGHAFGIKQAN
-77 DGLDVLTHIGL
+77 GLEVLTHVGL
-88 ETVSLDGKPFSW
+88 ETVTLNGKPYSW
-100 TIKKGDHVRAG
+100 SIKVGEMVHAG
-111 DKVGSVD
+111 DVIGHVD
-118 LAQITAANLS
+118 LAQIAAANLDA
-128 TTTMVVVTNTAERV
+128 TTMVVMTNTDDVVEHVNILSQSTVNMGQSVAKV
-142 DSLKV
+142 TLKKV
-147 IDYKTVTAGEVVA
+147 QLTEAASPTG
-160 DVAIKQEII
+160 
-169 ETTKMSSSVKRSGN
+169 S
-183 QYEGLA
+183 QYEKLA
-189 ADIIAGVGGAQNVDK
+189 ADIIAGVGGKQNVVK

-216 KDHNIADNQA
+216 KNHELADDQ
-226 IESLDGIAGVNYAD
+226 GISQLNGVAGVNYAE

-251 AVADVY
+251 AVTDVY
-257 DEVITQLGDNVVDND
+257 DEVISQLGDGVADDSAKSNNN
-272 ATDQAV
+272 TDSA
-278 AETRGGNGSKNPIVH
+278 SKNPIIRG
-293 AFQAIIGT
+293 FQAIIGT

-316 GMLNGFLSLV
+316 GMLNGFLSLF
-326 SNQASFSAIYFINP
+326 SNKASFPAIYFIDP

-384 LVKPEFINLTN
+384 LVKPEFIGITN
-395 AHVVNNEIVQPGK
+395 PHVVDGK
-408 IMGTLFGVSLNSS
+408 LAEPAKAVGSLFGVSLNAT

-450 NWLKKKLPLV
+450 NWLKKHLPLV
-460 LRSIFQPLLTLVVVA
+460 LRSIFQPLLTLLLVGA
-475 SVVLILV
+475 VVLVFV
-482 GPAITLTSQ
+482 GPAITLLSQ
-491 GISTVINWLLHL
+491 GISTIINWLLHL

-609 AVGGFIAGL
+609 AVGGLIAGL

-637 VPKGQVGAGNNM
+637 VPKGQAGSANNM
-649 LIFWIASAATIIVS
+649 LIFWVAAIATIAVA
-663 FAMVYFFGFKDS
+663 FLMVYFFGFKDT
-675 DASEIKTVEKRN
+675 DTQQIKTVEKKN
-687 AFKDAAGK
+687 AFKDAVKK

>member
-1 MMLGIVT
+1 MNNV
-8 HRRKEMTN
+8 E
-16 TKILAPLAGKLIPL
+16 ILAPITGQLIALSSVKDNVFSREVMGK
-30 IEVDDPIFSKKTMGD
+30 
-45 GFGLIPTGHDIV
+45 GFAIIPTGQEIV
-57 APVAG
+57 APVDG
-62 EVIALQGHAFGLHNS
+62 EVIALQGHAFGIKQTN
-77 DGLDVLTHIGL
+77 GLEVLTHVGL
-88 ETVSLDGKPFSW
+88 ETVTLNGKPYSW
-100 TIKKGDHVRAG
+100 SIKVGEMVHAG
-111 DKVGSVD
+111 DVIGHVD
-118 LAQITAANLS
+118 LAQIAAANLDA
-128 TTTMVVVTNTAERV
+128 TTMVVMTNTDDVVEHVNILSQSTVNMGQSVAKV
-142 DSLKV
+142 TLKKV
-147 IDYKTVTAGEVVA
+147 QLTEVA
-160 DVAIKQEII
+160 SP
-169 ETTKMSSSVKRSGN
+169 TGS
-183 QYEGLA
+183 QYEKLA
-189 ADIIAGVGGAQNVDK
+189 ADIIAGVGGKQNVVK

-216 KDHNIADNQA
+216 KNHELADDQ
-226 IESLDGIAGVNYAD
+226 GISQLNGVAGVNYAE

-251 AVADVY
+251 AVTDVY
-257 DEVITQLGDNVVDND
+257 DEVISQLGDGVADDSAKSNNN
-272 ATDQAV
+272 TDSA
-278 AETRGGNGSKNPIVH
+278 SKNPIIRG
-293 AFQAIIGT
+293 FQAIIGT

-316 GMLNGFLSLV
+316 GMLNGFLSLF
-326 SNQASFSAIYFINP
+326 SNKASFPAIYFIDP

-365 SAAQQLKSDP
+365 SAAQQLKGDP

-384 LVKPEFINLTN
+384 LVKPEFIGITN
-395 AHVVNNEIVQPGK
+395 PHVVDGK
-408 IMGTLFGVSLNSS
+408 LAEPAKAVGSLFGVSLNAT

-450 NWLKKKLPLV
+450 NWLKKHLPLV
-460 LRSIFQPLLTLVVVA
+460 LRSIFQPLLTLLVVGA
-475 SVVLILV
+475 VVLVFV
-482 GPAITLTSQ
+482 GPAITLLSQ
-491 GISTVINWLLHL
+491 GISTIINWLLHL

-553 AQGAGALAVWAKTKI
+553 AQGAGALAVWEKTKI

-609 AVGGFIAGL
+609 AVGGLIAGL

-637 VPKGQVGAGNNM
+637 VPQGQAGSANNM
-649 LIFWIASAATIIVS
+649 LIFWVAAIATIAVA
-663 FAMVYFFGFKDS
+663 FLMVYFFGFKDT
-675 DASEIKTVEKRN
+675 DTQQIKTVEKKN
-687 AFKDAAGK
+687 AFKDAVKK

>member
-1 MMLGIVT
+1 MMNNV
-8 HRRKEMTN
+8 E
-16 TKILAPLAGKLIPL
+16 ILAPITGQLIALSSVKDNVFSREVMGK
-30 IEVDDPIFSKKTMGD
+30 
-45 GFGLIPTGHDIV
+45 GFAIIPTGQEIV
-57 APVAG
+57 APVDG
-62 EVIALQGHAFGLHNS
+62 EVIALQGHAFGIKQAN
-77 DGLDVLTHIGL
+77 GLEVLTHVGL
-88 ETVSLDGKPFSW
+88 ETVTLNGKPYSW
-100 TIKKGDHVRAG
+100 SIKVGEMVHAG
-111 DKVGSVD
+111 DVIGHVD
-118 LAQITAANLS
+118 LAQIAAANLDA
-128 TTTMVVVTNTAERV
+128 TTMVVMTNTDDVVEHVNILSQSTVNMGQSVAKV
-142 DSLKV
+142 KLKKV
-147 IDYKTVTAGEVVA
+147 QLTEAASPTG
-160 DVAIKQEII
+160 
-169 ETTKMSSSVKRSGN
+169 S
-183 QYEGLA
+183 QYEKLA
-189 ADIIAGVGGAQNVDK
+189 ADIIAGVGGKQNVVK

-216 KDHNIADNQA
+216 KNHELADDQ
-226 IESLDGIAGVNYAD
+226 GISQLNGVAGVNYAE

-251 AVADVY
+251 AVTDVY
-257 DEVITQLGDNVVDND
+257 EEVISQLGDGVADDSAKSNNN
-272 ATDQAV
+272 TDSA
-278 AETRGGNGSKNPIVH
+278 SKNPIIRG
-293 AFQAIIGT
+293 FQAIIGT

-316 GMLNGFLSLV
+316 GMLNGFLSLF
-326 SNQASFSAIYFINP
+326 SNKASFPAIYFIDP

-384 LVKPEFINLTN
+384 LVKPEFIGITN
-395 AHVVNNEIVQPGK
+395 PHVVDGK
-408 IMGTLFGVSLNSS
+408 LAEPAKAVGSLFGVSLNAT

-450 NWLKKKLPLV
+450 NWLKKHLPLV
-460 LRSIFQPLLTLVVVA
+460 LRSIFQPLLTLLVVGA
-475 SVVLILV
+475 VVLVFV
-482 GPAITLTSQ
+482 GPAITLLSQ
-491 GISTVINWLLHL
+491 GISTIINWLLHL

-609 AVGGFIAGL
+609 AVGGLIAGL

-637 VPKGQVGAGNNM
+637 VPKGQAGSANNM
-649 LIFWIASAATIIVS
+649 LIFWVAAIATIAVA
-663 FAMVYFFGFKDS
+663 FLMVYFFGFKDT
-675 DASEIKTVEKRN
+675 DTQQIKTVEKKN
-687 AFKDAAGK
+687 AFKDAVKK

>member
-1 MMLGIVT
+1 MNNV
-8 HRRKEMTN
+8 E
-16 TKILAPLAGKLIPL
+16 ILAPITGQLIALSSVKDNVFSREVMGK
-30 IEVDDPIFSKKTMGD
+30 
-45 GFGLIPTGHDIV
+45 GFAIIPTGQEIV
-57 APVAG
+57 APVDG
-62 EVIALQGHAFGLHNS
+62 EVIALQGHAFGIKQTN
-77 DGLDVLTHIGL
+77 GLEVLTHVGL
-88 ETVSLDGKPFSW
+88 ETVTLNGKPYSW
-100 TIKKGDHVRAG
+100 SIKVGEMVHAG
-111 DKVGSVD
+111 DVIGHVD
-118 LAQITAANLS
+118 LAQIAAANLDA
-128 TTTMVVVTNTAERV
+128 TTMVVMTNTDDVVEHVNILSQSTVNMGQSVAKV
-142 DSLKV
+142 TLKKV
-147 IDYKTVTAGEVVA
+147 QLTEVA
-160 DVAIKQEII
+160 SP
-169 ETTKMSSSVKRSGN
+169 TGS
-183 QYEGLA
+183 QYEKLA
-189 ADIIAGVGGAQNVDK
+189 ADIIAGVGGKQNVVK

-216 KDHNIADNQA
+216 KNHELADDQ
-226 IESLDGIAGVNYAD
+226 GISQLNGVAGVNYAE

-251 AVADVY
+251 AVTDVY
-257 DEVITQLGDNVVDND
+257 DEVISQLGDGVADDSAKSNNN
-272 ATDQAV
+272 TDSA
-278 AETRGGNGSKNPIVH
+278 SKNPIIRG
-293 AFQAIIGT
+293 FQAIIGT

-316 GMLNGFLSLV
+316 GMLNGFLSLF
-326 SNQASFSAIYFINP
+326 SNKASFPAIYFIDP

-384 LVKPEFINLTN
+384 LVKPEFIGITN
-395 AHVVNNEIVQPGK
+395 PHVVDGK
-408 IMGTLFGVSLNSS
+408 LAEPAKAVGSLFGVSLNAT

-450 NWLKKKLPLV
+450 NWLKKHLPLV
-460 LRSIFQPLLTLVVVA
+460 LRSIFQPLLTLLVVGA
-475 SVVLILV
+475 VVLVFV
-482 GPAITLTSQ
+482 GPAITLLSQ
-491 GISTVINWLLHL
+491 GISTIINWLLHL

-609 AVGGFIAGL
+609 AVGGLIAGL

-637 VPKGQVGAGNNM
+637 VPKGQAGSANNM
-649 LIFWIASAATIIVS
+649 LIFWVAAIATIAVA
-663 FAMVYFFGFKDS
+663 FLMVYFFGFKDT
-675 DASEIKTVEKRN
+675 DTQQIKTVEKKN
-687 AFKDAAGK
+687 AFKDAVKK

>member
-1 MMLGIVT
+1 VT
-8 HRRKEMTN
+8 HALTADMKEKMMN
-16 TKILAPLAGKLIPL
+16 NVEILAPITGQLIALSSVKDNVFSREVMGK
-30 IEVDDPIFSKKTMGD
+30 
-45 GFGLIPTGHDIV
+45 GFAIIPTGQEIV
-57 APVAG
+57 APVDG
-62 EVIALQGHAFGLHNS
+62 EVIALQGHAFGIKQTN
-77 DGLDVLTHIGL
+77 GLEVLTHVGL
-88 ETVSLDGKPFSW
+88 ETVTLNGKPYSW
-100 TIKKGDHVRAG
+100 SIKVGEMVHAG
-111 DKVGSVD
+111 DVIGHVD
-118 LAQITAANLS
+118 LVQIAAANLDA
-128 TTTMVVVTNTAERV
+128 TTMVVMTNTDDVVEHVNILSQSTVNMGQSVAKV
-142 DSLKV
+142 TLKKV
-147 IDYKTVTAGEVVA
+147 QLTEAASPTG
-160 DVAIKQEII
+160 
-169 ETTKMSSSVKRSGN
+169 S
-183 QYEGLA
+183 QYEKLA
-189 ADIIAGVGGAQNVDK
+189 ADIIAGVGGKQNVVK

-216 KDHNIADNQA
+216 KNHELADDQ
-226 IESLDGIAGVNYAD
+226 GISQLNGVAGVNYAE

-251 AVADVY
+251 AVTDVY
-257 DEVITQLGDNVVDND
+257 DEVISQLGDGVADDSAKSNNN
-272 ATDQAV
+272 TDSA
-278 AETRGGNGSKNPIVH
+278 SKNPIIRG
-293 AFQAIIGT
+293 FQAIIGT

-316 GMLNGFLSLV
+316 GMLNGFLSLF
-326 SNQASFSAIYFINP
+326 SNKASFPAIYFIDP

-384 LVKPEFINLTN
+384 LVKPEFIGITN
-395 AHVVNNEIVQPGK
+395 PHVVDGK
-408 IMGTLFGVSLNSS
+408 LAEPAKAVGSLFGVSLNAT

-450 NWLKKKLPLV
+450 NWLKKHLPLV
-460 LRSIFQPLLTLVVVA
+460 LRSIFQPLLTLLVVGA
-475 SVVLILV
+475 VVLVFV
-482 GPAITLTSQ
+482 GPAITLLSQ
-491 GISTVINWLLHL
+491 GISTIINWLLHL

-609 AVGGFIAGL
+609 AVGGLIAGL

-637 VPKGQVGAGNNM
+637 VPKGQAGSANNM
-649 LIFWIASAATIIVS
+649 LIFWVAAIATIAVA
-663 FAMVYFFGFKDS
+663 FLMVYFFGFKDT
-675 DASEIKTVEKRN
+675 DTQQIKTVEKKN
-687 AFKDAAGK
+687 AFKDAVKK

>member
-1 MMLGIVT
+1 
-8 HRRKEMTN
+8 MTN
-16 TKILAPLAGKLIPL
+16 IKILAPLAGQLIPL
-30 IEVDDPIFSKKTMGD
+30 TEVEDPIFSQKTMGE
-45 GFGLIPTGHDIV
+45 GFGIKPTGDRIL
-57 APVAG
+57 APVTG
-62 EVIALQGHAFGLHNS
+62 EVIALQGHAFGLRTS
-77 DGLDVLTHIGL
+77 DGLEILTHIGL
-88 ETVSLDGKPFSW
+88 ETVSLAGKPFSW
-100 TIKKGDHVRAG
+100 TIKIGDHVTAG
-111 DKVGSVD
+111 HQVGVVD
-118 LAQITAANLS
+118 LKQISAANLP
-128 TTTMVVVTNTAERV
+128 TTTIVVFTNTAEKLSKLEINNYRSV
-142 DSLKV
+142 ATGESV
-147 IDYKTVTAGEVVA
+147 AVATVR
-160 DVAIKQEII
+160 
-169 ETTKMSSSVKRSGN
+169 TTTNMTENTNKPSTGKSGN
-183 QYEGLA
+183 QYTDLA
-189 ADIIAGVGGAQNVDK
+189 TDIIAGVGGGQNVDK

-216 KDHNIADNQA
+216 KDHTAADKQVL
-226 IESLDGIAGVNYAD
+226 EKLTGVAGVNYAE

-251 AVADVY
+251 AVTDVY
-257 DEVITQLGDNVVDND
+257 DEVVAQLGDDVVDSE
-272 ATDQAV
+272 ATDEAV
-278 AETRGGNGSKNPIVH
+278 AETTAANNSSKNPIVH
-293 AFQAIIGT
+293 AFQAVIGT
-301 ITGSMMPI
+301 ITGAMMPI

-326 SNQASFSAIYFINP
+326 SNKASFSAIYFIDP

-395 AHVVNNEIVQPGK
+395 VHVVDDKIVQPAQALGN
-408 IMGTLFGVSLNSS
+408 LFGVSLNSS

-450 NWLKKKLPLV
+450 NWLKKKIPLV
-460 LRSIFQPLLTLVVVA
+460 LRSIFQPLLTLFIVG
-475 SVVLILV
+475 SVVLIIV

-491 GISTVINWLLHL
+491 GISTIVNWLLHL

-609 AVGGFIAGL
+609 AVGGLIAGL

-637 VPKGQVGAGNNM
+637 VPKGQEGIANNM
-649 LIFWIASAATIIVS
+649 LIFWLASAATIVVS

-675 DASEIKTVEKRN
+675 DTNEIKSVEKKN

>member
-1 MMLGIVT
+1 MNNV
-8 HRRKEMTN
+8 E
-16 TKILAPLAGKLIPL
+16 ILAPITGQLIALSSVKDNVFSREVMGK
-30 IEVDDPIFSKKTMGD
+30 
-45 GFGLIPTGHDIV
+45 GFAIIPTGQEIV
-57 APVAG
+57 APVDG
-62 EVIALQGHAFGLHNS
+62 EVIALQGHAFGIKQTN
-77 DGLDVLTHIGL
+77 GLEVLTHVGL
-88 ETVSLDGKPFSW
+88 ETVTLNGKPYSW
-100 TIKKGDHVRAG
+100 SIKVGEMVHAG
-111 DKVGSVD
+111 DVIGHVD
-118 LAQITAANLS
+118 LAQIAAANLDA
-128 TTTMVVVTNTAERV
+128 TTMVVMTNTDDVVEHVNILSQSTVNMGQSVAKV
-142 DSLKV
+142 TLKKV
-147 IDYKTVTAGEVVA
+147 QLTEVA
-160 DVAIKQEII
+160 SP
-169 ETTKMSSSVKRSGN
+169 TGS
-183 QYEGLA
+183 QYEKLA
-189 ADIIAGVGGAQNVDK
+189 ADIIAGVGGKQNVVK

-216 KDHNIADNQA
+216 KNHELADDQ
-226 IESLDGIAGVNYAD
+226 GISQLNGVAGVNYAE

-251 AVADVY
+251 AVTDVY
-257 DEVITQLGDNVVDND
+257 DEVISQLGDGVADDSAKSNNN
-272 ATDQAV
+272 TDSA
-278 AETRGGNGSKNPIVH
+278 SKNPIIRG
-293 AFQAIIGT
+293 FQAIIGT

-316 GMLNGFLSLV
+316 GMLNGFLSLF
-326 SNQASFSAIYFINP
+326 SNKASFPAIYFIDP

-384 LVKPEFINLTN
+384 LVKPEFIGITN
-395 AHVVNNEIVQPGK
+395 PHVVDGK
-408 IMGTLFGVSLNSS
+408 LAEPAKAVGSLFGVSLNAT

-450 NWLKKKLPLV
+450 NWLKKHLPLV
-460 LRSIFQPLLTLVVVA
+460 LRSIFQPLLTLLVVGA
-475 SVVLILV
+475 VVFV
-482 GPAITLTSQ
+482 GPAITLLSQ
-491 GISTVINWLLHL
+491 GISTIINWLLHL

-609 AVGGFIAGL
+609 AVGGLIAGL

-637 VPKGQVGAGNNM
+637 VPKGQAGSANNM
-649 LIFWIASAATIIVS
+649 LIFWVAAIATIAVA
-663 FAMVYFFGFKDS
+663 FLMVYFFGFKDT
-675 DASEIKTVEKRN
+675 DTQQIKTVEKKN
-687 AFKDAAGK
+687 AFKDAVKK

>member
-1 MMLGIVT
+1 MTHALTADMKEKMMNNV
-8 HRRKEMTN
+8 E
-16 TKILAPLAGKLIPL
+16 ILAPITGQLIALSSVKDNVFSREVMGK
-30 IEVDDPIFSKKTMGD
+30 
-45 GFGLIPTGHDIV
+45 GFAIIPTGQEIV
-57 APVAG
+57 APVDG
-62 EVIALQGHAFGLHNS
+62 EVIALQGHAFGIKQAN
-77 DGLDVLTHIGL
+77 GLEVLTHVGL
-88 ETVSLDGKPFSW
+88 ETVTLNGKPYSW
-100 TIKKGDHVRAG
+100 SIKVGEMVHAG
-111 DKVGSVD
+111 DVIGHVD
-118 LAQITAANLS
+118 LAQIAAANLDA
-128 TTTMVVVTNTAERV
+128 TTMVVMTNTDDVVEHVNILSQSTVNMGQSVAKV
-142 DSLKV
+142 TLKKV
-147 IDYKTVTAGEVVA
+147 QLTEVA
-160 DVAIKQEII
+160 SP
-169 ETTKMSSSVKRSGN
+169 TGS
-183 QYEGLA
+183 QYEKLA
-189 ADIIAGVGGAQNVDK
+189 ADIIAGVGGKQNVVK

-216 KDHNIADNQA
+216 KNHELADDQ
-226 IESLDGIAGVNYAD
+226 GISQLNGVAGVNYAE

-251 AVADVY
+251 AVTDVY
-257 DEVITQLGDNVVDND
+257 DEVISQLGDGVADDSAKSNNN
-272 ATDQAV
+272 TDSA
-278 AETRGGNGSKNPIVH
+278 SKNPIIRG
-293 AFQAIIGT
+293 FQAIIGT

-316 GMLNGFLSLV
+316 GMLNGFLSLF
-326 SNQASFSAIYFINP
+326 SNKASFPAIYFIDP

-384 LVKPEFINLTN
+384 LVKPEFIGITN
-395 AHVVNNEIVQPGK
+395 PHVVDGK
-408 IMGTLFGVSLNSS
+408 LAEPAKAVGSLFGVSLNAT

-450 NWLKKKLPLV
+450 NWLKKHLPLV
-460 LRSIFQPLLTLVVVA
+460 LRSIFQPLLTLLVVGA
-475 SVVLILV
+475 VVLVFV
-482 GPAITLTSQ
+482 GPAITLLSQ
-491 GISTVINWLLHL
+491 GISTIINWLLHL

-609 AVGGFIAGL
+609 AVGGLIAGL

-637 VPKGQVGAGNNM
+637 VPKGQAGSANNM
-649 LIFWIASAATIIVS
+649 LIFWVAAIATIAVA
-663 FAMVYFFGFKDS
+663 FLMVYFFGFKDT
-675 DASEIKTVEKRN
+675 DTQQIKTVEKKN
-687 AFKDAAGK
+687 AFKDAVKK

>member
-1 MMLGIVT
+1 MNNV
-8 HRRKEMTN
+8 E
-16 TKILAPLAGKLIPL
+16 ILAPITGQLIALSSVKDNVFSREVMGK
-30 IEVDDPIFSKKTMGD
+30 
-45 GFGLIPTGHDIV
+45 GFAVIPTGQEIV
-57 APVAG
+57 APVDG
-62 EVIALQGHAFGLHNS
+62 EVIALQGHAFGIKQTN
-77 DGLDVLTHIGL
+77 GLEVLTHVGL
-88 ETVSLDGKPFSW
+88 ETVTLNGKPYSW
-100 TIKKGDHVRAG
+100 SIKVGEMVHAG
-111 DKVGSVD
+111 DVIGHVD
-118 LAQITAANLS
+118 LAQIAAANLDA
-128 TTTMVVVTNTAERV
+128 TTMVVMTNTDDVVEHVNILSQSTVNMGQSVAKV
-142 DSLKV
+142 TLKKV
-147 IDYKTVTAGEVVA
+147 QLTEVA
-160 DVAIKQEII
+160 SP
-169 ETTKMSSSVKRSGN
+169 TGS
-183 QYEGLA
+183 QYEKLA
-189 ADIIAGVGGAQNVDK
+189 ADIIAGVGGKQNVVK

-216 KDHNIADNQA
+216 KNHELADDQ
-226 IESLDGIAGVNYAD
+226 GISQLNGVAGVNYAE

-251 AVADVY
+251 AVTDVY
-257 DEVITQLGDNVVDND
+257 DEVISQLGDGVADDSAKSNNN
-272 ATDQAV
+272 TDSA
-278 AETRGGNGSKNPIVH
+278 SKNPIIRG
-293 AFQAIIGT
+293 FQAIIGT

-316 GMLNGFLSLV
+316 GMLNGFLSLF
-326 SNQASFSAIYFINP
+326 SNKASFPAIYFIDP

-384 LVKPEFINLTN
+384 LVKPEFIGITN
-395 AHVVNNEIVQPGK
+395 PHVVDGK
-408 IMGTLFGVSLNSS
+408 LAEPAKAVGSLFGVSLNAT

-450 NWLKKKLPLV
+450 NWLKKHLPLV
-460 LRSIFQPLLTLVVVA
+460 LRSIFQPLLTLLVVGA
-475 SVVLILV
+475 VVLVFV
-482 GPAITLTSQ
+482 GPAITLLSQ
-491 GISTVINWLLHL
+491 GISTIINWLLHL

-609 AVGGFIAGL
+609 AVGGLIAGL

-637 VPKGQVGAGNNM
+637 VPKGQAGSANNM
-649 LIFWIASAATIIVS
+649 LIFWVAAIATIAVA
-663 FAMVYFFGFKDS
+663 FLMVYFFGFKDT
-675 DASEIKTVEKRN
+675 DTQQIKTVEKKN
-687 AFKDAAGK
+687 AFKDAVKK

>member
-1 MMLGIVT
+1 MNNV
-8 HRRKEMTN
+8 E
-16 TKILAPLAGKLIPL
+16 ILAPITGQLIALSSVKDNVFSREVMGK
-30 IEVDDPIFSKKTMGD
+30 
-45 GFGLIPTGHDIV
+45 GFAIIPTGQEIV
-57 APVAG
+57 APVDG
-62 EVIALQGHAFGLHNS
+62 EVIALQGHAFGIKQAN
-77 DGLDVLTHIGL
+77 GLEVLTHVGL
-88 ETVSLDGKPFSW
+88 ETVTLNGKPYSW
-100 TIKKGDHVRAG
+100 SIKVGEMVHAG
-111 DKVGSVD
+111 DVIGHVD
-118 LAQITAANLS
+118 LAQIAAANLDA
-128 TTTMVVVTNTAERV
+128 TTMVVMTNTDDVVEHVNILSQSTVNMGQSVAKV
-142 DSLKV
+142 TLKKV
-147 IDYKTVTAGEVVA
+147 QLTEAASPTG
-160 DVAIKQEII
+160 
-169 ETTKMSSSVKRSGN
+169 S
-183 QYEGLA
+183 QYEKLA
-189 ADIIAGVGGAQNVDK
+189 ADIIAGVGGKQNVVK

-216 KDHNIADNQA
+216 KNHELADDQA
-226 IESLDGIAGVNYAD
+226 ISQLNGVAGVNYAE

-251 AVADVY
+251 AVTDVY
-257 DEVITQLGDNVVDND
+257 DEVISQLGDGVADDSAKSNNN
-272 ATDQAV
+272 TDSA
-278 AETRGGNGSKNPIVH
+278 SKNPIIRG
-293 AFQAIIGT
+293 FQAIIGT

-316 GMLNGFLSLV
+316 GMLNGFLSLF
-326 SNQASFSAIYFINP
+326 SNKASFPAIYFIDP

-384 LVKPEFINLTN
+384 LVKPEFIGITN
-395 AHVVNNEIVQPGK
+395 PHVVDGK
-408 IMGTLFGVSLNSS
+408 LAEPAKAVGSLFGVSLNAT

-450 NWLKKKLPLV
+450 NWLKKHLPLV
-460 LRSIFQPLLTLVVVA
+460 LRSIFQPLLTLLLVGA
-475 SVVLILV
+475 VVLVFV
-482 GPAITLTSQ
+482 GPAITLLSQ
-491 GISTVINWLLHL
+491 GISTIINWLLHL

-609 AVGGFIAGL
+609 AVGGLIAGL

-637 VPKGQVGAGNNM
+637 VPKGQAGSANNM
-649 LIFWIASAATIIVS
+649 LIFWVAAIATIAVA
-663 FAMVYFFGFKDS
+663 FLMVYFFGFKDT
-675 DASEIKTVEKRN
+675 DTQQIKTVEKKN
-687 AFKDAAGK
+687 AFKDAVKK

>member
-1 MMLGIVT
+1 MNNV
-8 HRRKEMTN
+8 E
-16 TKILAPLAGKLIPL
+16 ILAPITGQLIALSSVKDNVFSREVMGK
-30 IEVDDPIFSKKTMGD
+30 
-45 GFGLIPTGHDIV
+45 GFAIIPTGQEIV
-57 APVAG
+57 APVDG
-62 EVIALQGHAFGLHNS
+62 EVIALQGHAFGIKQAN
-77 DGLDVLTHIGL
+77 GLEVLTHVGL
-88 ETVSLDGKPFSW
+88 ETVTLNGKPYSW
-100 TIKKGDHVRAG
+100 SIKVGEMVHAG
-111 DKVGSVD
+111 DVIGHVD
-118 LAQITAANLS
+118 LAQIAAANLDA
-128 TTTMVVVTNTAERV
+128 TTMVVMTNTDDVVEHVNILSQSTVNMGQSVAKV
-142 DSLKV
+142 TLKKV
-147 IDYKTVTAGEVVA
+147 QLTEAASPTG
-160 DVAIKQEII
+160 
-169 ETTKMSSSVKRSGN
+169 S
-183 QYEGLA
+183 QYEKLT
-189 ADIIAGVGGAQNVDK
+189 ADIIAGVGGKQNVVK

-216 KDHNIADNQA
+216 KNHELADDQ
-226 IESLDGIAGVNYAD
+226 GISQLNGVAGVNYAE

-251 AVADVY
+251 AVTDVY
-257 DEVITQLGDNVVDND
+257 DEVISQLGDGVADDSAKSNNN
-272 ATDQAV
+272 TDSA
-278 AETRGGNGSKNPIVH
+278 SKNPIIRG
-293 AFQAIIGT
+293 FQAIIGT

-316 GMLNGFLSLV
+316 GMLNGFLSLF
-326 SNQASFSAIYFINP
+326 SNKASFPAIYFIDP

-384 LVKPEFINLTN
+384 LVKPEFIGITN
-395 AHVVNNEIVQPGK
+395 PHVVDGK
-408 IMGTLFGVSLNSS
+408 LAEPAKAVGSLFGVSLNAT

-450 NWLKKKLPLV
+450 NWLKKHLPLV
-460 LRSIFQPLLTLVVVA
+460 LRSIFQPLLTLLLVGA
-475 SVVLILV
+475 VVLVFV
-482 GPAITLTSQ
+482 GPAITLLSQ
-491 GISTVINWLLHL
+491 GISTIINWLLHL

-609 AVGGFIAGL
+609 AVGGLIAGL

-637 VPKGQVGAGNNM
+637 VPKGQAGSANNM
-649 LIFWIASAATIIVS
+649 LIFWVAAIATIAVA
-663 FAMVYFFGFKDS
+663 FLMVYFFGFKDT
-675 DASEIKTVEKRN
+675 DTQQIKTVEKKN
-687 AFKDAAGK
+687 AFKDAVKK

>member
-1 MMLGIVT
+1 LPLGENMID
-8 HRRKEMTN
+8 
-16 TKILAPLAGKLIPL
+16 TKILAPLSGNMLKLAN
-30 IEVDDPIFSKKTMGD
+30 VNDPVFSSKQMGE
-45 GFGLIPTGHDIV
+45 GFALQPTGNNVV

-62 EVIALQGHAFGLHNS
+62 RIIAVSGHAFGILRD
-77 DGLDVLTHIGL
+77 DGLEVLTHIGL
-88 ETVSLDGKPFSW
+88 ETVTLNGEPFKW
-100 TIKKGDHVRAG
+100 LIKEGDLVQAGQHVG
-111 DKVGSVD
+111 DVD
-118 LAQITAANLS
+118 LDFILS
-128 TTTMVVVTNTAERV
+128 KHLETTTMVIFTNTEQFL
-142 DSLKV
+142 DNFTLISDKQ
-147 IDYKTVTAGEVVA
+147 IVTAGEIVA
-160 DVAIKQEII
+160 NATIKKVKTVQTIEPMSTLAKGNGTKYESLAEEII
-169 ETTKMSSSVKRSGN
+169 
-183 QYEGLA
+183 L
-189 ADIIAGVGGAQNVDK
+189 GVGGVSNVNK
-204 VIHCI
+204 VIHCM

-216 KDHNIADNQA
+216 NDHTSADDKK
-226 IESLDGIAGVNYAD
+226 IESLKGVSGVNYAD

-251 AVADVY
+251 AVTDVY
-257 DEVITQLGDNVVDND
+257 DEVIAKLGDRVVDND
-272 ATDQAV
+272 ATTKAV
-278 AETRGGNGSKNPIVH
+278 AATKNDGKPQNLLVH
-293 AFQAIIGT
+293 LFQTIIGT

-316 GMLNGFLSLV
+316 GMLNGFLSLL
-326 SNQASFSAIYFINP
+326 SNKESFSAIYFIDP

-384 LVKPEFINLTN
+384 LIKPELIGLTN
-395 AHVVNNEIVQPGK
+395 AYVADGKIVQPAKALGN
-408 IMGTLFGVSLNSS
+408 LFGISLNSN

-445 ARPVG
+445 AKPVG
-450 NWLKKKLPLV
+450 DYFKKHLPLV
-460 LRSIFQPLLTLVVVA
+460 LRSIFQPLLTLLIVA
-475 SVVLILV
+475 SVVLVVV
-482 GPAITLTSQ
+482 GPAITLISQ
-491 GISTVINWLLHL
+491 AISTVVNWLLHL

-609 AVGGFIAGL
+609 AIGGLIAGL

-637 VPKGQVGAGNNM
+637 VPKGQIGSDNNM
-649 LIFWIASAATIIVS
+649 LIFWVASIMTIVVS
-663 FAMVYFFGFKDS
+663 FTMVYFFGFKDS
-675 DASEIKTVEKRN
+675 DTNQEKN
-687 AFKDAAGK
+687 AEKKNVFKDAVN

>member
-1 MMLGIVT
+1 MNNV
-8 HRRKEMTN
+8 E
-16 TKILAPLAGKLIPL
+16 ILAPITGQLIALSSVKDNVFSREVMGK
-30 IEVDDPIFSKKTMGD
+30 
-45 GFGLIPTGHDIV
+45 GFAIIPTGQEIV
-57 APVAG
+57 APVDG
-62 EVIALQGHAFGLHNS
+62 EVIALQGHAFGIKQTN
-77 DGLDVLTHIGL
+77 GLEVLTHVGL
-88 ETVSLDGKPFSW
+88 ETVTLNGKPYSW
-100 TIKKGDHVRAG
+100 SIKVGEMVLAG
-111 DKVGSVD
+111 DVIGHVD
-118 LAQITAANLS
+118 LAQIAAANLDA
-128 TTTMVVVTNTAERV
+128 TTMVVMTNTDDVVEHVNILSQSTVNMGQSVAKV
-142 DSLKV
+142 TLKKV
-147 IDYKTVTAGEVVA
+147 QLTEVA
-160 DVAIKQEII
+160 SP
-169 ETTKMSSSVKRSGN
+169 TGS
-183 QYEGLA
+183 QYEKLA
-189 ADIIAGVGGAQNVDK
+189 ADIIAGVGGKQNVVK

-216 KDHNIADNQA
+216 KNHELADDQ
-226 IESLDGIAGVNYAD
+226 GISQLNGVAGVNYAE

-251 AVADVY
+251 AVTDVY
-257 DEVITQLGDNVVDND
+257 EEVISQLGDGVADDSAKSNNN
-272 ATDQAV
+272 TDSA
-278 AETRGGNGSKNPIVH
+278 SKNPIIRG
-293 AFQAIIGT
+293 FQAIIGT

-316 GMLNGFLSLV
+316 GMLNGFLSLF
-326 SNQASFSAIYFINP
+326 SNKASFPAIYFIDP

-384 LVKPEFINLTN
+384 LVKPEFIGLTN
-395 AHVVNNEIVQPGK
+395 PHVVDGK
-408 IMGTLFGVSLNSS
+408 LAEPAKAVGSLFGVSLNAT

-450 NWLKKKLPLV
+450 NWLKKHLPLV
-460 LRSIFQPLLTLVVVA
+460 LRSIFQPLLTLLVVGA
-475 SVVLILV
+475 VVLVFV
-482 GPAITLTSQ
+482 GPAITLLSQ
-491 GISTVINWLLHL
+491 GISTIINWLLHL

-609 AVGGFIAGL
+609 AVGGLIAGL

-637 VPKGQVGAGNNM
+637 VPKGQAGSANNM
-649 LIFWIASAATIIVS
+649 LIFWVAAIATIAVA
-663 FAMVYFFGFKDS
+663 FLMVYFFGFKDT
-675 DASEIKTVEKRN
+675 DTQQIKTVEKKN
-687 AFKDAAGK
+687 AFKDAVKK

>member
-1 MMLGIVT
+1 MNNV
-8 HRRKEMTN
+8 E
-16 TKILAPLAGKLIPL
+16 ILAPITGQLIALSSVKDNVFSREVMGK
-30 IEVDDPIFSKKTMGD
+30 
-45 GFGLIPTGHDIV
+45 GFAIIPTGQEIV
-57 APVAG
+57 APVDG
-62 EVIALQGHAFGLHNS
+62 EVIALQGHAFGIKQAN
-77 DGLDVLTHIGL
+77 GLEVLTHVGL
-88 ETVSLDGKPFSW
+88 ETVTLNGKPYSW
-100 TIKKGDHVRAG
+100 SIKVGEMVHAG
-111 DKVGSVD
+111 DVIGHVD
-118 LAQITAANLS
+118 LAQIAAANLDA
-128 TTTMVVVTNTAERV
+128 TTMVVMTNTDDVVEHVNILSQSTVNMGQSVAKV
-142 DSLKV
+142 KLKKV
-147 IDYKTVTAGEVVA
+147 QLTEAASPTG
-160 DVAIKQEII
+160 
-169 ETTKMSSSVKRSGN
+169 S
-183 QYEGLA
+183 QYEKLA
-189 ADIIAGVGGAQNVDK
+189 ADIIAGVGGKQNVVK

-216 KDHNIADNQA
+216 KNHELADDQ
-226 IESLDGIAGVNYAD
+226 GISQLNGVAGVNYAE

-251 AVADVY
+251 AVTDVY
-257 DEVITQLGDNVVDND
+257 EEVISQLGDGVADDSAKSNNN
-272 ATDQAV
+272 TDSA
-278 AETRGGNGSKNPIVH
+278 SKNPIIRG
-293 AFQAIIGT
+293 FQAIIGT

-316 GMLNGFLSLV
+316 GMLNGFLSLF
-326 SNQASFSAIYFINP
+326 SNKASFPAIYFIDP

-384 LVKPEFINLTN
+384 LVKPEFIGITN
-395 AHVVNNEIVQPGK
+395 PHVVDGK
-408 IMGTLFGVSLNSS
+408 LAEPAKAVGSLFGVSLNAT

-450 NWLKKKLPLV
+450 NWLKKHLPLV
-460 LRSIFQPLLTLVVVA
+460 LRSIFQPLLTLLVVGA
-475 SVVLILV
+475 VVLVFV
-482 GPAITLTSQ
+482 GPAITLLSQ
-491 GISTVINWLLHL
+491 GISTIINWLLHL

-609 AVGGFIAGL
+609 AVGGLIAGL

-637 VPKGQVGAGNNM
+637 VPKGQAGSANNM
-649 LIFWIASAATIIVS
+649 LIFWVAAIATIAVA
-663 FAMVYFFGFKDS
+663 FLMVYFFGFKDT
-675 DASEIKTVEKRN
+675 DTQQIKTVEKKN
-687 AFKDAAGK
+687 AFKDAVKK

>member
-1 MMLGIVT
+1 MA
-8 HRRKEMTN
+8 N
-16 TKILAPLAGKLIPL
+16 TKILAPLAGQLIPL
-30 IEVDDPIFSKKTMGD
+30 GEVEDPIFSKKVMGE
-45 GFGLIPTGHDIV
+45 GFGLKPTGRKIV
-57 APVAG
+57 APIDG
-62 EVIALQGHAFGLHNS
+62 EVMALQGHAFGLHHP
-77 DGLDVLTHIGL
+77 DGLEVLTHIGI
-88 ETVSLDGKPFSW
+88 ETVSLNGKPFSW
-100 TIKKGDHVRAG
+100 TIKIGDHVHAG
-111 DKVGSVD
+111 DVVGTVD
-118 LAQITAANLS
+118 LAQIEAANLS
-128 TTTMVVVTNTAERV
+128 TTTIVVITNTADKLDKLE
-142 DSLKV
+142 
-147 IDYKTVTAGEVVA
+147 IGGYKIVAAGEQAAEATVKPDIVQA
-160 DVAIKQEII
+160 STTSNTNKPASKQ
-169 ETTKMSSSVKRSGN
+169 SGN
-183 QYEGLA
+183 QYASLA
-189 ADIIAGVGGAQNVDK
+189 TDIIAGVGGAKNVDK

-216 KDHNIADNQA
+216 KDHNAADDRA
-226 IESLDGIAGVNYAD
+226 IEGLSGVAGVNYAD

-251 AVADVY
+251 AVTDVY
-257 DEVITQLGDNVVDND
+257 DEVVDQLGEGVVDEA
-272 ATDQAV
+272 ATDDAI
-278 AETRGGNGSKNPIVH
+278 AESIGNKKPKNPFVH

-301 ITGSMMPI
+301 ITGAMMPI

-326 SNQASFSAIYFINP
+326 SNKESFSAIYFIDP

-395 AHVVNNEIVQPGK
+395 AHVVNNQIVQPGK
-408 IMGTLFGVSLNSS
+408 IAGTLFGVSLNSN

-450 NWLKKKLPLV
+450 QWLKKQLPLV
-460 LRSIFQPLLTLVVVA
+460 LRSIFQPLLTLFVVG
-475 SVVLILV
+475 SVVLIIV
-482 GPAITLTSQ
+482 GPAITLASQ
-491 GISTVINWLLHL
+491 GISTIVNWLLHL

-609 AVGGFIAGL
+609 AVGGLIGGL

-637 VPKGQVGAGNNM
+637 VPKGQVGDANNM
-649 LIFWIASAATIIVS
+649 LIFWIASAATIVVS

-675 DASEIKTVEKRN
+675 DVDGVKSIEKKN
-687 AFKDAAGK
+687 VFKDAAGK

>member
-1 MMLGIVT
+1 MNNV
-8 HRRKEMTN
+8 E
-16 TKILAPLAGKLIPL
+16 ILAPITGQLIALSSVKDNVFSREVMGK
-30 IEVDDPIFSKKTMGD
+30 
-45 GFGLIPTGHDIV
+45 GFAIIPTGQEIV
-57 APVAG
+57 APVDG
-62 EVIALQGHAFGLHNS
+62 EVIALQGHAFGIKQAN
-77 DGLDVLTHIGL
+77 GLEVLTHIGL
-88 ETVSLDGKPFSW
+88 ETVTLNGKPYSW
-100 TIKKGDHVRAG
+100 SIKVGEMVHAG
-111 DKVGSVD
+111 DVIGHVD
-118 LAQITAANLS
+118 LAQIAAANLDA
-128 TTTMVVVTNTAERV
+128 TTMVVMTNTDDVVEHVNILSQSTVNMGQSVAKV
-142 DSLKV
+142 TLKKV
-147 IDYKTVTAGEVVA
+147 
-160 DVAIKQEII
+160 QLI
-169 ETTKMSSSVKRSGN
+169 EAASPTGS
-183 QYEGLA
+183 QYEKLA
-189 ADIIAGVGGAQNVDK
+189 ADIIAGVGGKQNVVK

-216 KDHNIADNQA
+216 KNHELADDQ
-226 IESLDGIAGVNYAD
+226 GISQLNGVAGVNYAE

-251 AVADVY
+251 AVTDVY
-257 DEVITQLGDNVVDND
+257 DEVISQLGDGVADDSAKSNNN
-272 ATDQAV
+272 TDSA
-278 AETRGGNGSKNPIVH
+278 SKNPIIRG
-293 AFQAIIGT
+293 FQAIIGT

-316 GMLNGFLSLV
+316 GMLNGFLSLF
-326 SNQASFSAIYFINP
+326 SNKASFPAIYFIDP

-384 LVKPEFINLTN
+384 LVKPEFIGITN
-395 AHVVNNEIVQPGK
+395 PHVVDGK
-408 IMGTLFGVSLNSS
+408 LAEPAKAVGSLFGVSLNAT

-450 NWLKKKLPLV
+450 NWLKKHLPLV
-460 LRSIFQPLLTLVVVA
+460 LRSIFQPLLTLLLVGA
-475 SVVLILV
+475 VVLVFV
-482 GPAITLTSQ
+482 GPAITLLSQ
-491 GISTVINWLLHL
+491 GISTIINWLLHL

-609 AVGGFIAGL
+609 AVGGLIAGL

-637 VPKGQVGAGNNM
+637 VPKGQAGSANNM
-649 LIFWIASAATIIVS
+649 LIFWVAAIATIAVA
-663 FAMVYFFGFKDS
+663 FLMVYFFGFKDT
-675 DASEIKTVEKRN
+675 DTQQIKTVEKKN
-687 AFKDAAGK
+687 AFKDAVKK

>member
-1 MMLGIVT
+1 MV
-8 HRRKEMTN
+8 H
-16 TKILAPLAGKLIPL
+16 
-30 IEVDDPIFSKKTMGD
+30 
-45 GFGLIPTGHDIV
+45 
-57 APVAG
+57 
-62 EVIALQGHAFGLHNS
+62 
-77 DGLDVLTHIGL
+77 
-88 ETVSLDGKPFSW
+88 
-100 TIKKGDHVRAG
+100 AG
-111 DKVGSVD
+111 DVIGHVD
-118 LAQITAANLS
+118 LAQIAAANLDA
-128 TTTMVVVTNTAERV
+128 TTMVVMTNTDDVVEHVNILSQSTVNMGQSVAKV
-142 DSLKV
+142 TLKKV
-147 IDYKTVTAGEVVA
+147 QLTEAANPTG
-160 DVAIKQEII
+160 
-169 ETTKMSSSVKRSGN
+169 S
-183 QYEGLA
+183 QYEKLA
-189 ADIIAGVGGAQNVDK
+189 ADIIAGVGGKQNVVK

-216 KDHNIADNQA
+216 KNHELADDQ
-226 IESLDGIAGVNYAD
+226 GISQLNGVAGVNYAE

-251 AVADVY
+251 AVTDVY
-257 DEVITQLGDNVVDND
+257 DEVISQLGDGVADDSAKSNNN
-272 ATDQAV
+272 TDSA
-278 AETRGGNGSKNPIVH
+278 SKNPIIRG
-293 AFQAIIGT
+293 FQAIIGT

-316 GMLNGFLSLV
+316 GMLNGFLSLF
-326 SNQASFSAIYFINP
+326 SNKASFPAIYFIDP

-384 LVKPEFINLTN
+384 LVKPEFIGITN
-395 AHVVNNEIVQPGK
+395 PHVVDGK
-408 IMGTLFGVSLNSS
+408 LAEPAKAVGSLFGVSLNAT

-450 NWLKKKLPLV
+450 NWLKKHLPLV
-460 LRSIFQPLLTLVVVA
+460 LRSIFQPLLTLLVVGA
-475 SVVLILV
+475 VVLVFV
-482 GPAITLTSQ
+482 GPAITLLSQ
-491 GISTVINWLLHL
+491 GISTIINWLLHL

-609 AVGGFIAGL
+609 AVGGLIAGL

-637 VPKGQVGAGNNM
+637 VPKGQAGSANNM
-649 LIFWIASAATIIVS
+649 LIFWVAAIATIAVA
-663 FAMVYFFGFKDS
+663 FLMVYFFGFKDT
-675 DASEIKTVEKRN
+675 DTQQIKTVEKKN
-687 AFKDAAGK
+687 AFKDAVKK

>member
-1 MMLGIVT
+1 MNNV
-8 HRRKEMTN
+8 E
-16 TKILAPLAGKLIPL
+16 ILAPITGQLIALSSVKDNVFSREVIGK
-30 IEVDDPIFSKKTMGD
+30 
-45 GFGLIPTGHDIV
+45 GFAIIPTGQEIV
-57 APVAG
+57 APVDG
-62 EVIALQGHAFGLHNS
+62 EVIALQGHAFGIKQTN
-77 DGLDVLTHIGL
+77 GLEVLTHVGL
-88 ETVSLDGKPFSW
+88 ETVTLNGKPYSW
-100 TIKKGDHVRAG
+100 SIKVGEMVHAG
-111 DKVGSVD
+111 DVIGHVD
-118 LAQITAANLS
+118 LAQIAAANLDA
-128 TTTMVVVTNTAERV
+128 TTMVVMTNTDDVVEHVNILSQSTVNMGQSVAKV
-142 DSLKV
+142 TLKKV
-147 IDYKTVTAGEVVA
+147 QLTEAASPTG
-160 DVAIKQEII
+160 
-169 ETTKMSSSVKRSGN
+169 S
-183 QYEGLA
+183 QYEKLA
-189 ADIIAGVGGAQNVDK
+189 ADIIAGVGGKQNVVK

-216 KDHNIADNQA
+216 KNHELADDQ
-226 IESLDGIAGVNYAD
+226 GISQLNGVAGVNYAE

-251 AVADVY
+251 AVTDVY
-257 DEVITQLGDNVVDND
+257 DEVISQLGDGVADDSAKSNNN
-272 ATDQAV
+272 TDSA
-278 AETRGGNGSKNPIVH
+278 SKNPIIRG
-293 AFQAIIGT
+293 FQAIIGT

-316 GMLNGFLSLV
+316 GMLNGFLSLF
-326 SNQASFSAIYFINP
+326 SNKASFPAIYFIEP

-384 LVKPEFINLTN
+384 LVKPEFIGITN
-395 AHVVNNEIVQPGK
+395 PHVVDDELAEPAKAVGS
-408 IMGTLFGVSLNSS
+408 LFGVSLNAT

-445 ARPVG
+445 ARPLG
-450 NWLKKKLPLV
+450 NWLKKHLPLV
-460 LRSIFQPLLTLVVVA
+460 LRSIFQPLLTLLVVGA
-475 SVVLILV
+475 VVLVFV
-482 GPAITLTSQ
+482 GPAITLLSQ
-491 GISTVINWLLHL
+491 GISTIINWLLHL

-609 AVGGFIAGL
+609 AVGGLVAGL

-637 VPKGQVGAGNNM
+637 VPKGQAGSANNM
-649 LIFWIASAATIIVS
+649 LIFWVAAIATIAVA
-663 FAMVYFFGFKDS
+663 FLMVYFFGFKDT
-675 DASEIKTVEKRN
+675 DTQQIKTVEKKN
-687 AFKDAAGK
+687 AFKDAVKK

>member
-1 MMLGIVT
+1 MNNV
-8 HRRKEMTN
+8 E
-16 TKILAPLAGKLIPL
+16 ILAPITGQLIALSSVKDNVFSREVMGK
-30 IEVDDPIFSKKTMGD
+30 
-45 GFGLIPTGHDIV
+45 GFAIIPTGQEIV
-57 APVAG
+57 APVDG
-62 EVIALQGHAFGLHNS
+62 EVIALQGHAFGIKQTN
-77 DGLDVLTHIGL
+77 GLEVLTHVGL
-88 ETVSLDGKPFSW
+88 ETVTLNGKPYSW
-100 TIKKGDHVRAG
+100 SIKVGEMVHAG
-111 DKVGSVD
+111 DVIGHVD
-118 LAQITAANLS
+118 LAQIAAANLDA
-128 TTTMVVVTNTAERV
+128 TTMVVMTNTDDVVEHVNILSQSTVNMGQSVAKV
-142 DSLKV
+142 TLKKV
-147 IDYKTVTAGEVVA
+147 QLTGAASPTG
-160 DVAIKQEII
+160 
-169 ETTKMSSSVKRSGN
+169 S
-183 QYEGLA
+183 QYEKLA
-189 ADIIAGVGGAQNVDK
+189 ADIIAGVGGKQNVVK

-216 KDHNIADNQA
+216 KNHELADDQ
-226 IESLDGIAGVNYAD
+226 GISQLNGVAGVNYAE

-251 AVADVY
+251 AVTDVY
-257 DEVITQLGDNVVDND
+257 DEVISQLGDGVADDSAKSNNN
-272 ATDQAV
+272 TDSA
-278 AETRGGNGSKNPIVH
+278 SKNPIIRG
-293 AFQAIIGT
+293 FQAIIGT

-316 GMLNGFLSLV
+316 GMLNGFLSLF
-326 SNQASFSAIYFINP
+326 SNKASFPAIYFIDP

-384 LVKPEFINLTN
+384 LVKPEFIGITN
-395 AHVVNNEIVQPGK
+395 PHVVDGK
-408 IMGTLFGVSLNSS
+408 LAEPAKAVGSLFGVSLNAT

-450 NWLKKKLPLV
+450 NWLKKHLPLV
-460 LRSIFQPLLTLVVVA
+460 LRSIFQPLLTLLVVGA
-475 SVVLILV
+475 VVLVFV
-482 GPAITLTSQ
+482 GPAITLLSQ
-491 GISTVINWLLHL
+491 GISTIINWLLHL

-553 AQGAGALAVWAKTKI
+553 AQGAGALAVWEKTKI

-609 AVGGFIAGL
+609 AVGGLIAGL

-637 VPKGQVGAGNNM
+637 VPKGQAGSANNM
-649 LIFWIASAATIIVS
+649 LIFWVAAIATIAVA
-663 FAMVYFFGFKDS
+663 FLMVYFFGFKDT
-675 DASEIKTVEKRN
+675 DTQQIKTVEKKN
-687 AFKDAAGK
+687 AFKDAVKK

>member
-1 MMLGIVT
+1 MTHALTADMKEKMMNNV
-8 HRRKEMTN
+8 E
-16 TKILAPLAGKLIPL
+16 ILAPITGQLIALSSVKDNVFSREVMGK
-30 IEVDDPIFSKKTMGD
+30 
-45 GFGLIPTGHDIV
+45 GFAIIPTGQEIV
-57 APVAG
+57 APVDG
-62 EVIALQGHAFGLHNS
+62 EVIALQGHAFGIKQAN
-77 DGLDVLTHIGL
+77 GLEVLTHVGL
-88 ETVSLDGKPFSW
+88 ETVTLNGKPYSW
-100 TIKKGDHVRAG
+100 SIKVGEMVHAG
-111 DKVGSVD
+111 DVIGHVD
-118 LAQITAANLS
+118 LAQIAAANLDA
-128 TTTMVVVTNTAERV
+128 TTMVVMTNTDDVVEHVNILSQSTVNMGQSVAKV
-142 DSLKV
+142 TLKKV
-147 IDYKTVTAGEVVA
+147 QLTEAASPTG
-160 DVAIKQEII
+160 
-169 ETTKMSSSVKRSGN
+169 S
-183 QYEGLA
+183 QYEKLT
-189 ADIIAGVGGAQNVDK
+189 ADIIAGVGGKQNVVK

-216 KDHNIADNQA
+216 KNHELADDQ
-226 IESLDGIAGVNYAD
+226 GISQLNGVAGVNYAE

-251 AVADVY
+251 AVTDVY
-257 DEVITQLGDNVVDND
+257 DEVISQLGDGVADDSAKSNNN
-272 ATDQAV
+272 TDSA
-278 AETRGGNGSKNPIVH
+278 SKNPIIRG
-293 AFQAIIGT
+293 FQAIIGT

-316 GMLNGFLSLV
+316 GMLNGFLSLF
-326 SNQASFSAIYFINP
+326 SNKASFPAIYFIDP

-384 LVKPEFINLTN
+384 LVKPEFIGITN
-395 AHVVNNEIVQPGK
+395 PHVVDGK
-408 IMGTLFGVSLNSS
+408 LAEPAKAVGSLFGVSLNAT

-450 NWLKKKLPLV
+450 NWLKKHLPLV
-460 LRSIFQPLLTLVVVA
+460 LRSIFQPLLTLLLVGA
-475 SVVLILV
+475 VVLVFV
-482 GPAITLTSQ
+482 GPAITLLSQ
-491 GISTVINWLLHL
+491 GISTIINWLLHL

-609 AVGGFIAGL
+609 AVGGLIAGL

-637 VPKGQVGAGNNM
+637 VPKGQAGSANNM
-649 LIFWIASAATIIVS
+649 LIFWVAAIATIAVA
-663 FAMVYFFGFKDS
+663 FLMVYFFGFKDT
-675 DASEIKTVEKRN
+675 DTQQIKTVEKKN
-687 AFKDAAGK
+687 AFKDAVKK

>member
-1 MMLGIVT
+1 MNNV
-8 HRRKEMTN
+8 E
-16 TKILAPLAGKLIPL
+16 ILAPITGQLIALSSVKDNVFSREVMGK
-30 IEVDDPIFSKKTMGD
+30 
-45 GFGLIPTGHDIV
+45 GFAIIPTGQEIV
-57 APVAG
+57 APVDG
-62 EVIALQGHAFGLHNS
+62 EVIALQGHAFGIKQTN
-77 DGLDVLTHIGL
+77 GLEVLTHVGL
-88 ETVSLDGKPFSW
+88 ETVTLNGKPYSW
-100 TIKKGDHVRAG
+100 SIKVGEMVHAG
-111 DKVGSVD
+111 DVIGHVD
-118 LAQITAANLS
+118 LVQIAAANLDA
-128 TTTMVVVTNTAERV
+128 TTMVVMTNTDDVVEHVNILSQSTVNMGQSVAKV
-142 DSLKV
+142 TLKKV
-147 IDYKTVTAGEVVA
+147 QLTEAASPTG
-160 DVAIKQEII
+160 
-169 ETTKMSSSVKRSGN
+169 S
-183 QYEGLA
+183 QYEKLA
-189 ADIIAGVGGAQNVDK
+189 ADIIAGVGGKQNVVK

-216 KDHNIADNQA
+216 KNHELADDQ
-226 IESLDGIAGVNYAD
+226 GISQLNGVAGVNYAE

-251 AVADVY
+251 AVTDVY
-257 DEVITQLGDNVVDND
+257 DEVISQLGDGVADDSAKSNNN
-272 ATDQAV
+272 TDSA
-278 AETRGGNGSKNPIVH
+278 SKNPIIRG
-293 AFQAIIGT
+293 FQAIIGT

-316 GMLNGFLSLV
+316 GMLNGFLSLF
-326 SNQASFSAIYFINP
+326 SNKASFPAIYFIDP

-384 LVKPEFINLTN
+384 LVKPEFIGITN
-395 AHVVNNEIVQPGK
+395 PHVVDGK
-408 IMGTLFGVSLNSS
+408 LAESAKAVGSLFGVSLNAT

-450 NWLKKKLPLV
+450 NWLKKHLPLV
-460 LRSIFQPLLTLVVVA
+460 LRSIFQPLLTLLVVGA
-475 SVVLILV
+475 VVLVFV
-482 GPAITLTSQ
+482 GPAITLLSQ
-491 GISTVINWLLHL
+491 GISTIINWLLHL

-609 AVGGFIAGL
+609 AVGGLIAGL

-637 VPKGQVGAGNNM
+637 VPKGQAGSANNM
-649 LIFWIASAATIIVS
+649 LIFWVAAIATIAVA
-663 FAMVYFFGFKDS
+663 FLMVYFFGFKDT
-675 DASEIKTVEKRN
+675 DTQQIKTVEKKN
-687 AFKDAAGK
+687 AFKDAVKK

>member
-1 MMLGIVT
+1 MNNV
-8 HRRKEMTN
+8 E
-16 TKILAPLAGKLIPL
+16 ILAPITGQLIALSSVKDNVFSREVMGK
-30 IEVDDPIFSKKTMGD
+30 
-45 GFGLIPTGHDIV
+45 GFAIIPTGQEIV
-57 APVAG
+57 APVDG
-62 EVIALQGHAFGLHNS
+62 EVIALQGHAFGIKQTN
-77 DGLDVLTHIGL
+77 GLEVLTHVGL
-88 ETVSLDGKPFSW
+88 ETVTLNGKPYSW
-100 TIKKGDHVRAG
+100 SIKVGEMVHAG
-111 DKVGSVD
+111 DVIGHVD
-118 LAQITAANLS
+118 LAQIAAANLDA
-128 TTTMVVVTNTAERV
+128 TTMVVMTNTDDVVEHVNILSQSTVNMGQSVAKV
-142 DSLKV
+142 TLKKV
-147 IDYKTVTAGEVVA
+147 QLTEVA
-160 DVAIKQEII
+160 SP
-169 ETTKMSSSVKRSGN
+169 TGS
-183 QYEGLA
+183 QYEKLA
-189 ADIIAGVGGAQNVDK
+189 ADIIAGVGGKQNVVK

-216 KDHNIADNQA
+216 KNHELADDQ
-226 IESLDGIAGVNYAD
+226 GISQLNGVAGVNYAE

-251 AVADVY
+251 AVTDVY
-257 DEVITQLGDNVVDND
+257 EEVISQLGDGVADDSAKSNNN
-272 ATDQAV
+272 TDSA
-278 AETRGGNGSKNPIVH
+278 SKNPIIRG
-293 AFQAIIGT
+293 FQAIIGT

-316 GMLNGFLSLV
+316 GMLNGFLSLF
-326 SNQASFSAIYFINP
+326 SNKASFPAIYFIDP

-384 LVKPEFINLTN
+384 LVKPEFIGLTN
-395 AHVVNNEIVQPGK
+395 PHVVDGK
-408 IMGTLFGVSLNSS
+408 LAEPAKAVGSLFGVSLNAT

-450 NWLKKKLPLV
+450 NWLKKHLPLV
-460 LRSIFQPLLTLVVVA
+460 LRSIFQPLLTLLVVGA
-475 SVVLILV
+475 VVLVFV
-482 GPAITLTSQ
+482 GPAITLLSQ
-491 GISTVINWLLHL
+491 GISTIINWLLHL

-609 AVGGFIAGL
+609 AVGGLIAGL

-637 VPKGQVGAGNNM
+637 VPKGQAGSANNM
-649 LIFWIASAATIIVS
+649 LIFWVAAIATIAVA
-663 FAMVYFFGFKDS
+663 FLMVYFFGFKDT
-675 DASEIKTVEKRN
+675 DTQQIKTVEKKN
-687 AFKDAAGK
+687 AFKDAVKK